1 MERMPFNQLILESL
15 GINDVEIKKIEYRKN
30 ESLLNIKMAYHPEIR
45 TDHILKLEKK
55 LKSHLSFVETFCIEC
70 GDSIANDMAS
80 TRDNFVRASDIKEV
94 QVCAN
99 SDTSDENIDS
109 VKTVQDTIATDEGNE
124 ARENWDNI
132 LLVIK
137 RKNPAVASILRR
149 SKINFGHN
157 RIHIIF
163 EDKGL
168 ENTFHN
174 YKTDEMI
181 HMICEQNL
189 KKTYEITTESLKNE
203 LEGLVEFERQ
213 QEEAAASIVAS
224 TTGGYSDEEI
234 KKSASQTATTA
245 PLTKQSTFKRDPE
258 KAVKSNAPEV
268 IYRNKIRRSISKIID
283 ITQEEE
289 TYAIE
294 GELVN
299 FESRELRGGKVL
311 LKLFLSDMSNAV
323 ACKQFLKPSEFET
336 LLPEL
341 KKGNWYIIEGVNR
354 YDQFDKESVL
364 LFSSINKGKEIVPR
378 VDLAKRKRAELH
390 LHTNMSEM
398 DGMTPVKKLIQ
409 TAIDWGHPAIAIT
422 DHGVLQAFPDA
433 AQVAGDKIKVLY
445 GVEGY
450 LINDEANM
458 IDHATDYRLNET
470 YVVFDIETTGFS
482 YHGDTIIEIGAVK
495 VVEGVVTEQ
504 FSQLINPNRPI
515 PPNIVELTGISE
527 AMVSEMPTLE
537 EVLPKFM
544 AFVDGA
550 PVVAHNA
557 TFDCSFIRHYCKLYN
572 IPFTSLIL
580 DTLTLSRLL
589 LTSIKKH
596 NLKAITKHLKIALND
611 HHRAVADAEAT
622 ARVFI
627 HFINMLSEREV
638 HNLIE
643 LNKYAMLNYDYSQ
656 LEMNHVIILAQTQA
670 GLRNLYEIVSHSN
683 LNTYYRKPRVP
694 KSLLRS
700 KREGLLIGSACE
712 AGEVF
717 KAMMNNL
724 PEDKVLEIA
733 NFYDYLEIQPIDNNA
748 FMLENGKI
756 KSVEELRNLNRR
768 VLKMGD
774 ALGKPVVATC
784 DVHFLNPEDEVFRRI
799 LMAGNGYS
807 DADNQAPLYF
817 RTTEEM
823 LEEFAYL
830 GERAEEV
837 VIDNPLKIADMCEW
851 VRPVPKGTFPPSIDG
866 ADEEFRTMC
875 MAKAER
881 IYGNPLPEIV
891 EKRIL
896 RELNSIIGNGY
907 AVMYIIAQ
915 KLVTKSLEDGFL
927 VGSRGSVGSSFAATM
942 SDITEVNPLPPHYIC
957 KNCKHSEFFTDGV
970 YGAGV
975 DMPDKDCPVCG
986 ERYFKDGFDIP
997 FETFLGFDGDKE
1009 PDIDLNFAGIY
1020 QANAHKYCE
1029 VLFGKGKTFK
1039 AGTIGTIADKTAYGY
1054 VKKYFEERE
1063 IDMHRYE
1070 IERLAQGL
1078 TGVKRTSGQ
1087 HPGGIMV
1094 VPADR
1099 DIHEF
1104 CPIQYPANDTSSDVI
1119 TTHFD
1124 YHSISGRL
1132 LKLDILGHDVPTI
1145 IKYLEQLTGVNV
1157 FDIPLGD
1164 PDTMKIFTSAET
1176 LKIKDP
1182 SYSLDIGSLGIPEF
1196 GTKFVRQ
1203 MLRDTNPETFSDLVR
1218 ISGLSHG
1225 TDVWVNNAQDLVRNN
1240 TVTIKEVIAT
1250 RDDIMNYLI
1259 QMKLEPLTS
1268 FKIMENVRKGKG
1280 LKEEE
1285 IKVMKENNVPDW
1297 YINSCQTIQYMF
1309 PKAHAV
1315 AYVMMSVR
1323 IAYFK
1328 VHYPLA
1334 FYATYFST
1342 KVDDFD
1348 ADLICKGVEVIRA
1361 KMKELDAL
1369 EKPTKKEQDLQGIL
1383 EIADEMYSRGFNFLK
1398 VDLLKSD
1405 ALQFKIVDGKIL
1417 PPFLALQGVGE
1428 SAALSIVKTREE
1440 QEEFMSIED
1449 FQRLTK
1455 VSKTV
1460 IETLKQHGCFEDM
1473 PEDNQLSL
1481 FSFA

>member
-1 MERMPFNQLILESL
+1 MNKTPFNQLIQEHLP
-15 GINDVEIKKIEYRKN
+15 NDDIEIKKIEYRREESVLSIRLRSNKYVAGHQLDGLKN
-30 ESLLNIKMAYHPEIR
+30 
-45 TDHILKLEKK
+45 ILKT
-55 LKSHLSFVETFCIEC
+55 HLAFVNDFEIEVETPSDHQPINT
-70 GDSIANDMAS
+70 SPSTPQANQGTGFM
-80 TRDNFVRASDIKEV
+80 
-94 QVCAN
+94 
-99 SDTSDENIDS
+99 
-109 VKTVQDTIATDEGNE
+109 
-124 ARENWDNI
+124 ENWDNI
-132 LLVIK
+132 LMVIR
-137 RKNPAVASILRR
+137 RKIPAVASILKR
-149 SKINFGHN
+149 SKIAFNHGK
-157 RIHIIF
+157 IHIIF
-163 EDKGL
+163 DDKGL
-168 ENTFHN
+168 ENTFYQ

-181 HMICEQNL
+181 QMICDRNL
-189 KKTYEITTESLKNE
+189 GKTFELQTESLKDE
-203 LEGLVEFERQ
+203 VDGYEDFDRMQDETIE
-213 QEEAAASIVAS
+213 SIVAMATNGFS
-224 TTGGYSDEEI
+224 EEAI
-234 KKSASQTATTA
+234 RQSAQKKEESVKS
-245 PLTKQSTFKRDPE
+245 
-258 KAVKSNAPEV
+258 VKSNAPEV
-268 IYRNKIRRSISKIID
+268 LYRNKIKRSTTKIID
-283 ITQEEE
+283 INQEEE

-294 GELVN
+294 GKLVN
-299 FESRELRGGKVL
+299 FEARELKGGKFL
-311 LKLFLSDMSNAV
+311 MKLYLSDLSNAV
-323 ACKQFLKPSEFET
+323 ACKQFLKKKEYED
-336 LLPEL
+336 LLPSL
-341 KKGNWYIIEGVNR
+341 KQGKWYIVEGINR

-364 LFSSINKGKEIVPR
+364 LITAINIGKEEIPR
-378 VDLAKRKRAELH
+378 VDLAEEKRVELH

-398 DGMTPVKKLIQ
+398 DGIAPVKKIIQ

-433 AQVAGDKIKVLY
+433 ASAAGDKIKVIY
-445 GVEGY
+445 GLEGY
-450 LINDEANM
+450 LIDDEVDL
-458 IDHATDYRLNET
+458 IVGATDYGLDET
-470 YVVFDIETTGFS
+470 FVVFDIETTGFS
-482 YHGDTIIEIGAVK
+482 YHKDTIIEIGAVK
-495 VVEGVVTEQ
+495 VEKGVVIER
-504 FSQLINPNRPI
+504 FSQLINPLRPI
-515 PPNIVELTGISE
+515 PPEISELTGISE
-527 AMVSEMPTLE
+527 DMVSDQPSLE
-537 EVLPKFM
+537 EVLPRFM
-544 AFVDGA
+544 AFIEGA

-557 TFDCSFIRHYCKLYN
+557 NFDCSFIRYYCEKLAL
-572 IPFTSLIL
+572 PFTSLIV
-580 DTLTLSRLL
+580 DTLALSRLL
-589 LTSIKKH
+589 LTDIKKH
-596 NLKAITKHLKIALND
+596 NLKAVTKYLKIVLND

-622 ARVFI
+622 ARVFVK
-627 HFINMLSEREV
+627 FTEMLNEREV
-638 HNLIE
+638 FTLKAINRYFVT
-643 LNKYAMLNYDYSQ
+643 NFDFTQ
-656 LEMNHVIILAQTQA
+656 LEMSHVILLAQTQP

-683 LNTYYRKPRVP
+683 LNTYYRKPRIP

-712 AGEVF
+712 AGELY
-717 KAMMNNL
+717 KAIMSNQT
-724 PEDKVLEIA
+724 PERVLEIA
-733 NFYDYLEIQPIDNNA
+733 DFYDYLEIQPADNNA
-748 FMLENGKI
+748 FMLESGKI
-756 KSVEELRNLNRR
+756 KHIDEIKTINRHI
-768 VLKMGD
+768 LHLGD
-774 ALGKPVVATC
+774 KLGKTVVATG
-784 DVHFLNPEDEVFRRI
+784 DVHFINPEDEVYRRI
-799 LMAGNGYS
+799 LMAGNGYN

-817 RTTEEM
+817 RTTNEM
-823 LEEFAYL
+823 LEAFDYL
-830 GERAEEV
+830 GDRAREV
-837 VIDNPLKIADMCEW
+837 VIDNPKKLADACEL
-851 VRPVPKGTFPPSIDG
+851 VRPVPKGTFPPVIEG
-866 ADEEFRTMC
+866 ADEEFREMC
-875 MAKAER
+875 MAKAKR
-881 IYGNPLPEIV
+881 IYGDDLPEIV
-891 EKRIL
+891 EKRLL

-927 VGSRGSVGSSFAATM
+927 VGSRGSVGSSLAATM

-957 KNCKHSEFFTDGV
+957 KNCKHSEFFTDGK

-975 DMPDKDCPVCG
+975 DMPDKICPECG
-986 ERYFKDGFDIP
+986 TKYFKDGYDIP

-1054 VKKYFEERE
+1054 VKKYFEERQ

-1104 CPIQYPANDTSSDVI
+1104 CPIQYPANDVTSDVI

-1145 IKYLEQLTGVNV
+1145 IKYLEELTGLNV
-1157 FDIPLGD
+1157 FDIPLD
-1164 PDTMKIFTSAET
+1164 DAATMKIFTSADP
-1176 LKIKDP
+1176 LGIKDA

-1203 MLRDTNPETFSDLVR
+1203 MLRDTNPQTFSDLVR

-1259 QMKLEPLTS
+1259 QMKLEPLTA

-1280 LKEEE
+1280 LKEDE

-1328 VHYPLA
+1328 VHQPLA
-1334 FYATYFST
+1334 FYATYFTT

-1348 ADLICKGVEVIRA
+1348 AELICKGNEVVRA
-1361 KMKELDAL
+1361 KMKEIDGI

-1383 EIADEMYSRGFNFLK
+1383 EIVDEMYSRGFGFKK
-1398 VDLLKSD
+1398 VSLMESD
-1405 ALQFKIVDGKIL
+1405 AESFKIVDGKIL
-1417 PPFLALQGVGE
+1417 PPFLALQGVGA
-1428 SAALSIVKTREE
+1428 SAAQSIAAIRDEHREFLSV
-1440 QEEFMSIED
+1440 ED

-1460 IETLKQHGCFEDM
+1460 IEAMKVHGCFDELPD
-1473 PEDNQLSL
+1473 DNQLTL

>member
-1 MERMPFNQLILESL
+1 MNKTPFNQLIQEHLP
-15 GINDVEIKKIEYRKN
+15 NDDIEIKKIEYRREESVLSIRLRSNKYVAGHQLDGLKN
-30 ESLLNIKMAYHPEIR
+30 
-45 TDHILKLEKK
+45 ILKT
-55 LKSHLSFVETFCIEC
+55 HLAFVNDFEIEVETPEDHQPINT
-70 GDSIANDMAS
+70 SPSTPQAN
-80 TRDNFVRASDIKEV
+80 
-94 QVCAN
+94 
-99 SDTSDENIDS
+99 
-109 VKTVQDTIATDEGNE
+109 QDTGFM
-124 ARENWDNI
+124 ENWDNI
-132 LLVIK
+132 LMVIR
-137 RKNPAVASILRR
+137 RKNPAVASILKR
-149 SKINFGHN
+149 SKIAFNHGK
-157 RIHIIF
+157 IHIIF
-163 EDKGL
+163 DDKGL
-168 ENTFHN
+168 ENTFYQ

-181 HMICEQNL
+181 QMICDRNL
-189 KKTYEITTESLKNE
+189 GKTFELQTESLKDE
-203 LEGLVEFERQ
+203 VDGYEDFDRMQDETIE
-213 QEEAAASIVAS
+213 SIVAMATNGFS
-224 TTGGYSDEEI
+224 EEAI
-234 KKSASQTATTA
+234 RQSAQKKEESVKS
-245 PLTKQSTFKRDPE
+245 
-258 KAVKSNAPEV
+258 VKSNAPEV
-268 IYRNKIRRSISKIID
+268 LYRNKIKRSTTKIID
-283 ITQEEE
+283 INQEEE

-294 GELVN
+294 GKLVN
-299 FESRELRGGKVL
+299 FEARELKGGKFL
-311 LKLFLSDMSNAV
+311 LKLYLSDLSNAV
-323 ACKQFLKPSEFET
+323 ACKQFLKKKEYED
-336 LLPEL
+336 LLPSL
-341 KKGNWYIIEGVNR
+341 KQGKWYIVEGINR

-364 LFSSINKGKEIVPR
+364 LITAINVGKEEIPR
-378 VDLAKRKRAELH
+378 VDLAEEKRVELH

-398 DGMTPVKKLIQ
+398 DGIAPVKKIIQ

-433 AQVAGDKIKVLY
+433 ASAAGDKIKVIY
-445 GVEGY
+445 GLEGY
-450 LINDEANM
+450 LIDDEVDL
-458 IDHATDYRLNET
+458 IVGATDYGLDET
-470 YVVFDIETTGFS
+470 FVVFDIETTGFS
-482 YHGDTIIEIGAVK
+482 YHKDTIIEIGAVK
-495 VVEGVVTEQ
+495 VEKGVVTER
-504 FSQLINPNRPI
+504 FSQLINPLRPI
-515 PPNIVELTGISE
+515 PPEISELTGISE
-527 AMVSEMPTLE
+527 DMVSDQPSLE
-537 EVLPKFM
+537 EVLPRFM
-544 AFVDGA
+544 AFIEGA

-557 TFDCSFIRHYCKLYN
+557 NFDCSFIRYYCEKLAL
-572 IPFTSLIL
+572 PFTSLIV
-580 DTLTLSRLL
+580 DTLALSRLL
-589 LTSIKKH
+589 LTDIKKH
-596 NLKAITKHLKIALND
+596 NLKAVTKYLKIVLND

-622 ARVFI
+622 ARVFVK
-627 HFINMLSEREV
+627 FTEMLNEREV
-638 HNLIE
+638 FTLKAINRYFVT
-643 LNKYAMLNYDYSQ
+643 NFDFTQ
-656 LEMNHVIILAQTQA
+656 LEMSHVILLAQTQP

-683 LNTYYRKPRVP
+683 LNTYYRKPRIP

-712 AGEVF
+712 AGELY
-717 KAMMNNL
+717 KAIMSNQT
-724 PEDKVLEIA
+724 PERVLEIA
-733 NFYDYLEIQPIDNNA
+733 DFYDYLEIQPADNNA
-748 FMLENGKI
+748 FMLESGKI
-756 KSVEELRNLNRR
+756 KHIDEIKTINRHI
-768 VLKMGD
+768 LHLGD
-774 ALGKPVVATC
+774 KLGKTVVATG
-784 DVHFLNPEDEVFRRI
+784 DVHFINPEDEVYRRI
-799 LMAGNGYS
+799 LMAGNGYN

-817 RTTEEM
+817 RTTNEM
-823 LEEFAYL
+823 LEAFDYL
-830 GERAEEV
+830 GDRAREV
-837 VIDNPLKIADMCEW
+837 VIDNPKKLADACEM
-851 VRPVPKGTFPPSIDG
+851 VRPVPKGTFPPVIEG
-866 ADEEFRTMC
+866 ADEEFREMC
-875 MAKAER
+875 MAKAKR
-881 IYGNPLPEIV
+881 IYGDDLPEIV
-891 EKRIL
+891 EKRLL

-927 VGSRGSVGSSFAATM
+927 VGSRGSVGSSLAATM

-957 KNCKHSEFFTDGV
+957 KNCKHSEFFTDGK

-975 DMPDKDCPVCG
+975 DMPDKICPECG
-986 ERYFKDGFDIP
+986 TKYFKDGYDIP

-1054 VKKYFEERE
+1054 VKKYFEERQ

-1104 CPIQYPANDTSSDVI
+1104 CPIQYPANDVTSDVI

-1145 IKYLEQLTGVNV
+1145 IKYLEELTGLNV
-1157 FDIPLGD
+1157 FDIPLD
-1164 PDTMKIFTSAET
+1164 DAATMKIFTSADP
-1176 LKIKDP
+1176 LGIKDA

-1203 MLRDTNPETFSDLVR
+1203 MLRDTNPQTFSDLVR

-1259 QMKLEPLTS
+1259 QMKLEPLTA

-1280 LKEEE
+1280 LKEDE

-1328 VHYPLA
+1328 VHQPLA
-1334 FYATYFST
+1334 FYATYFTT

-1348 ADLICKGVEVIRA
+1348 AELICKGNEVVRA
-1361 KMKELDAL
+1361 KMKEIDGI

-1383 EIADEMYSRGFNFLK
+1383 EIVDEMYSRGFGFKK
-1398 VDLLKSD
+1398 VSLMESD
-1405 ALQFKIVDGKIL
+1405 AESFKIVDGKIL
-1417 PPFLALQGVGE
+1417 PPFLALQGVGA
-1428 SAALSIVKTREE
+1428 SAAQSIAAIRDEHREFLSV
-1440 QEEFMSIED
+1440 ED

-1460 IETLKQHGCFEDM
+1460 IEAMKVHGCFDELPD
-1473 PEDNQLSL
+1473 DNQLTL

>member
-1 MERMPFNQLILESL
+1 MNKTPFNQLIQEHLP
-15 GINDVEIKKIEYRKN
+15 NDDIEIKKIEYRREESVLSIRLRSNKYVAGHQLDGLKN
-30 ESLLNIKMAYHPEIR
+30 
-45 TDHILKLEKK
+45 ILKT
-55 LKSHLSFVETFCIEC
+55 HLAFVNDFEIEVETPEDHQPINT
-70 GDSIANDMAS
+70 SPSTPQAN
-80 TRDNFVRASDIKEV
+80 
-94 QVCAN
+94 
-99 SDTSDENIDS
+99 
-109 VKTVQDTIATDEGNE
+109 QDTGFM
-124 ARENWDNI
+124 ENWDNI
-132 LLVIK
+132 LMVIR
-137 RKNPAVASILRR
+137 RKNPAVASILKR
-149 SKINFGHN
+149 SKIAFNHGK
-157 RIHIIF
+157 IHIIF
-163 EDKGL
+163 DDKGL
-168 ENTFHN
+168 ENTFYQ

-181 HMICEQNL
+181 QMICDRNL
-189 KKTYEITTESLKNE
+189 GKTFELQTESLKDE
-203 LEGLVEFERQ
+203 VDGYEDFDRMQDETIE
-213 QEEAAASIVAS
+213 SIVAMATNGFS
-224 TTGGYSDEEI
+224 EEAI
-234 KKSASQTATTA
+234 RQSAQKKEESVKS
-245 PLTKQSTFKRDPE
+245 
-258 KAVKSNAPEV
+258 VKSNAPEV
-268 IYRNKIRRSISKIID
+268 LYRNKIKRSTTKIID
-283 ITQEEE
+283 INQEEE

-294 GELVN
+294 GKLVN
-299 FESRELRGGKVL
+299 FEARELKGGKFL
-311 LKLFLSDMSNAV
+311 LKLYLSDLSNAV
-323 ACKQFLKPSEFET
+323 ACKQFLKKKEYED
-336 LLPEL
+336 LLPSL
-341 KKGNWYIIEGVNR
+341 KQGKWYIVEGINR

-364 LFSSINKGKEIVPR
+364 LITAINIGKEEIPR
-378 VDLAKRKRAELH
+378 VDLAEEKRVELH

-398 DGMTPVKKLIQ
+398 DGIAPVKKIIQ

-433 AQVAGDKIKVLY
+433 ASAAGDKIKVIY
-445 GVEGY
+445 GLEGY
-450 LINDEANM
+450 LIDDEVDL
-458 IDHATDYRLNET
+458 IVGATDYGLDET
-470 YVVFDIETTGFS
+470 FVVFDIETTGFS
-482 YHGDTIIEIGAVK
+482 YHKDTIIEIGAVK
-495 VVEGVVTEQ
+495 VEKGVVTER
-504 FSQLINPNRPI
+504 FSQLINPLRPI
-515 PPNIVELTGISE
+515 PPEISELTGISE
-527 AMVSEMPTLE
+527 DMVSDQPSLE
-537 EVLPKFM
+537 EVLPRFM
-544 AFVDGA
+544 AFIEGA

-557 TFDCSFIRHYCKLYN
+557 NFDCSFIRYYCEKLAL
-572 IPFTSLIL
+572 PFTSLIV
-580 DTLTLSRLL
+580 DTLALSRLL
-589 LTSIKKH
+589 LTDIKKH
-596 NLKAITKHLKIALND
+596 NLKAVTKYLKIVLND

-622 ARVFI
+622 ARVFVK
-627 HFINMLSEREV
+627 FTEMLNEREV
-638 HNLIE
+638 FTLKAINRYFVT
-643 LNKYAMLNYDYSQ
+643 NFDFTQ
-656 LEMNHVIILAQTQA
+656 LEMSHVILLAQTQP

-683 LNTYYRKPRVP
+683 LNTYYRKPRIP

-712 AGEVF
+712 AGELY
-717 KAMMNNL
+717 KAIMSNQT
-724 PEDKVLEIA
+724 PERVLEIA
-733 NFYDYLEIQPIDNNA
+733 DFYDYLEIQPADNNA
-748 FMLENGKI
+748 FMLESGKI
-756 KSVEELRNLNRR
+756 KHIDEIKTINRHI
-768 VLKMGD
+768 LHLGD
-774 ALGKPVVATC
+774 KLGKTVVATG
-784 DVHFLNPEDEVFRRI
+784 DVHFINPEDEVYRRI
-799 LMAGNGYS
+799 LMAGNGYN

-817 RTTEEM
+817 RTTNEM
-823 LEEFAYL
+823 LEAFDYL
-830 GERAEEV
+830 GDRAREV
-837 VIDNPLKIADMCEW
+837 VIDNPKKLADACEL
-851 VRPVPKGTFPPSIDG
+851 VRPVPKGTFPPVIEG
-866 ADEEFRTMC
+866 ADEEFREMC
-875 MAKAER
+875 MAKAKR
-881 IYGNPLPEIV
+881 IYGDDLPEIV
-891 EKRIL
+891 EKRLL

-927 VGSRGSVGSSFAATM
+927 VGSRGSVGSSLAATM

-957 KNCKHSEFFTDGV
+957 KNCKHSEFFTDGK

-975 DMPDKDCPVCG
+975 DMPDKICPECG
-986 ERYFKDGFDIP
+986 TKYFKDGYDIP

-1054 VKKYFEERE
+1054 VKKYFEERQ

-1104 CPIQYPANDTSSDVI
+1104 CPIQYPANDVTSDVI

-1145 IKYLEQLTGVNV
+1145 IKYLEELTGLNV
-1157 FDIPLGD
+1157 FDIPLD
-1164 PDTMKIFTSAET
+1164 DAATMKIFTSADP
-1176 LKIKDP
+1176 LGIKDA

-1203 MLRDTNPETFSDLVR
+1203 MLRDTNPQTFSDLVR

-1259 QMKLEPLTS
+1259 QMKLEPLTA

-1280 LKEEE
+1280 LKEDE

-1328 VHYPLA
+1328 VHQPLA
-1334 FYATYFST
+1334 FYATYFTT

-1348 ADLICKGVEVIRA
+1348 AELICKGNEVVRA
-1361 KMKELDAL
+1361 KMKEIDGI

-1383 EIADEMYSRGFNFLK
+1383 EIVDEMYSRGFGFKK
-1398 VDLLKSD
+1398 VSLMESD
-1405 ALQFKIVDGKIL
+1405 AESFKIVDGKIL
-1417 PPFLALQGVGE
+1417 PPFLALQGVGA
-1428 SAALSIVKTREE
+1428 SAAQSIAAIRDEHREFLSV
-1440 QEEFMSIED
+1440 ED

-1460 IETLKQHGCFEDM
+1460 IEAMKVHGCFDELPD
-1473 PEDNQLSL
+1473 DNQLTL

>member
-1 MERMPFNQLILESL
+1 MEKVPFNQLVLDILKTD
-15 GINDVEIKKIEYRKN
+15 DVEIKKIEYSRERDVLSILLKSNRIIPHQHIDLLKN
-30 ESLLNIKMAYHPEIR
+30 N
-45 TDHILKLEKK
+45 
-55 LKSHLSFVETFCIEC
+55 LKSHLSFISEFEINLDTQGAINALENAN
-70 GDSIANDMAS
+70 GEDQPAHSEMNDSTQDSIEVEPNTTNKVAAEPVVAVPLNLEANW
-80 TRDNFVRASDIKEV
+80 E
-94 QVCAN
+94 
-99 SDTSDENIDS
+99 
-109 VKTVQDTIATDEGNE
+109 
-124 ARENWDNI
+124 NI
-132 LLVIK
+132 LLVVR

-149 SKINFGHN
+149 SKISFDNG

-168 ENTFHN
+168 ENTFFQ
-174 YKTDEMI
+174 YKTDDLI
-181 HMICEQNL
+181 HTICERNL
-189 KKTYEITTESLKNE
+189 NRTFDITTEALKDE
-203 LEGLVEFERQ
+203 VEGY
-213 QEEAAASIVAS
+213 EAFDRLQDETIESIVAS
-224 TTGGYSDEEI
+224 
-234 KKSASQTATTA
+234 ATNGFNEDA
-245 PLTKQSTFKRDPE
+245 YKQSQMSKQNEDNSRAT
-258 KAVKSNAPEV
+258 KSNSPDV
-268 IYRNKIRRSISKIID
+268 LFRNKIKRATTKIID
-283 ITQEEE
+283 IHQEEE

-294 GELVN
+294 GKLVN
-299 FESRELRGGKVL
+299 FDSRELKGGKFL
-311 LKLFLSDMSNAV
+311 LKLYLSDMSNAI
-323 ACKQFLKPSEFET
+323 ACKQFLKKKEFEE
-336 LLPEL
+336 LLPSL
-341 KKGNWYIIEGVNR
+341 KQGKWYIVEGINR
-354 YDQFDKESVL
+354 FDQFDKEQVL
-364 LFSSINKGKEIVPR
+364 LFSSINVGKVEIPR
-378 VDLAKRKRAELH
+378 TDDAEEKRVELH

-398 DGMTPVKKLIQ
+398 DGMTPVKKMIQ

-433 AQVAGDKIKVLY
+433 AAAAGDKIKVLY
-445 GVEGY
+445 GLEGY
-450 LINDEANM
+450 LIDDEVDL
-458 IDHATDYRLNET
+458 IEHATAYSLDDT

-482 YHGDTIIEIGAVK
+482 YNMDTIIEIGAVK
-495 VVEGVVTEQ
+495 VVKGIVTEQ
-504 FSQLINPNRPI
+504 FSQLINPKRPI
-515 PPNIVELTGISE
+515 PQLITELTHITE
-527 AMVSEMPTLE
+527 EMVENQPTLE

-544 AFVDGA
+544 AFVDGV

-557 TFDCSFIRHYCKLYN
+557 SFDCSFIRYYCEQLK
-572 IPFTSLIL
+572 IPFESLII
-580 DTLTLSRLL
+580 DTLALSRLL

-596 NLKAITKHLKIALND
+596 NLKAITKHLKIVLND

-627 HFINMLSEREV
+627 HFLSMLKDKEV
-638 HNLIE
+638 MTLKEVNR
-643 LNKYAMLNYDYSQ
+643 YAIANYDYTQ
-656 LEMNHVIILAQTQA
+656 LETFHVILLTQTQA

-683 LNTYYRKPRVP
+683 LNTFYRKPRIP

-700 KREGLLIGSACE
+700 KRDGLLIGSACE
-712 AGEVF
+712 AGELY
-717 KAMMNNL
+717 KAIMSNKPKN
-724 PEDKVLEIA
+724 KVMEVA
-733 NFYDYLEIQPIDNNA
+733 EFYDYLEIQPVDNNA
-748 FMLENGKI
+748 FMLENGRI
-756 KSVEELRNLNRR
+756 KNIEEIRNINKSILE
-768 VLKMGD
+768 LGD
-774 ALGKPVVATC
+774 KLGKIVVATA
-784 DVHFLNPEDEVFRRI
+784 DVHFLDPEDEVYRRI
-799 LMAGNGYS
+799 LMAGNGFS

-823 LEEFAYL
+823 LKEFKYL
-830 GERAEEV
+830 GARAKEV
-837 VIDNPLKIADMCEW
+837 VIDNPRKIADMCEF
-851 VRPVPKGTFPPSIDG
+851 VRPVPKGTFPPVIDG
-866 ADEEFRTMC
+866 ADEEFRAMC

-881 IYGNPLPEIV
+881 IYGTPLPEIV

-915 KLVTKSLEDGFL
+915 KLVKKSLDDGFL

-957 KNCKHSEFFTDGV
+957 KNCKHSEFVLDGK

-975 DMPDKDCPVCG
+975 DMPDKICPECG
-986 ERYFKDGFDIP
+986 DKYFKDGFDIP

-1054 VKKYFEERE
+1054 VRKYFEERE
-1063 IDMHRYE
+1063 IEMHRYE
-1070 IERLAQGL
+1070 IERLSQGL

-1104 CPIQYPANDTSSDVI
+1104 CPIQYPANDVTSDVI

-1157 FDIPLGD
+1157 FDIPLD
-1164 PDTMKIFTSAET
+1164 DQATMKIFTSADP
-1176 LKIKDP
+1176 LGIKDS

-1240 TVTIKEVIAT
+1240 VVTIKEVIAT

-1280 LKEEE
+1280 LKEDE
-1285 IKVMKENNVPDW
+1285 ITVMKQNNVPDW

-1328 VHYPLA
+1328 VHQPLA

-1348 ADLICKGVEVIRA
+1348 AELICKGSEAVRA
-1361 KMKELDAL
+1361 KMKEIDGL
-1369 EKPTKKEQDLQGIL
+1369 EKPSKKELDLQGIL
-1383 EIADEMYSRGFNFLK
+1383 EIADEMYARGFGFMK
-1398 VDLLKSD
+1398 VNLLQSD
-1405 ALQFKIVDGKIL
+1405 AEQFKIVNGKIL
-1417 PPFLALQGVGE
+1417 PPFLALQGVGAT
-1428 SAALSIVKTREE
+1428 AAISITQIRDEH
-1440 QEEFMSIED
+1440 QEFLSIED

-1460 IETLKQHGCFEDM
+1460 IEAMKVHGCFDDM

>member
-1 MERMPFNQLILESL
+1 MNKTPFNQLIQEHLP
-15 GINDVEIKKIEYRKN
+15 NDDIEIKKIEYRREESVLSIRLRSNKYVAGHQLDGLKN
-30 ESLLNIKMAYHPEIR
+30 
-45 TDHILKLEKK
+45 ILKT
-55 LKSHLSFVETFCIEC
+55 HLAFVNDFEIEVETP
-70 GDSIANDMAS
+70 
-80 TRDNFVRASDIKEV
+80 SDIKV
-94 QVCAN
+94 NPIKKPDDHQPINTSPSTPQAN
-99 SDTSDENIDS
+99 
-109 VKTVQDTIATDEGNE
+109 QDTGFM
-124 ARENWDNI
+124 ENWDNI
-132 LLVIK
+132 LMVIR
-137 RKNPAVASILRR
+137 RKNPAVASILKR
-149 SKINFGHN
+149 SKIAFNHGK
-157 RIHIIF
+157 IHIIF
-163 EDKGL
+163 DDKGL
-168 ENTFHN
+168 ENTFYQ

-181 HMICEQNL
+181 QMICDRNL
-189 KKTYEITTESLKNE
+189 GKTFELQTESLKDE
-203 LEGLVEFERQ
+203 VDGYEDFDRMQDETIE
-213 QEEAAASIVAS
+213 SIVAMATNGFS
-224 TTGGYSDEEI
+224 EEAI
-234 KKSASQTATTA
+234 RQSAQKKEESVKS
-245 PLTKQSTFKRDPE
+245 
-258 KAVKSNAPEV
+258 VKSNAPEV
-268 IYRNKIRRSISKIID
+268 LYRNKIKRSTTKIID
-283 ITQEEE
+283 INQEEE

-294 GELVN
+294 GKLVN
-299 FESRELRGGKVL
+299 FEARELKGGKFL
-311 LKLFLSDMSNAV
+311 MKLYLSDLSNAV
-323 ACKQFLKPSEFET
+323 ACKQFLKKKEYED
-336 LLPEL
+336 LLPSL
-341 KKGNWYIIEGVNR
+341 KQGKWYIVEGINR

-364 LFSSINKGKEIVPR
+364 LITAINIGKEEIPR
-378 VDLAKRKRAELH
+378 VDLAEEKRVELH

-398 DGMTPVKKLIQ
+398 DGIAPVKKIIQ

-433 AQVAGDKIKVLY
+433 ASAAGDKIKVIY
-445 GVEGY
+445 GLEGY
-450 LINDEANM
+450 LIDDEVDL
-458 IDHATDYRLNET
+458 IVGATDYGLDET
-470 YVVFDIETTGFS
+470 FVVFDIETTGFS
-482 YHGDTIIEIGAVK
+482 YHKDTIIEIGAVK
-495 VVEGVVTEQ
+495 VEKGVVTER
-504 FSQLINPNRPI
+504 FSQLINPLRPI
-515 PPNIVELTGISE
+515 PPEISELTGISE
-527 AMVSEMPTLE
+527 DMVSDQPSLE
-537 EVLPKFM
+537 EVLPRFM
-544 AFVDGA
+544 AFIEGA

-557 TFDCSFIRHYCKLYN
+557 NFDCSFIRYYCEKLAL
-572 IPFTSLIL
+572 PFTSLIV
-580 DTLTLSRLL
+580 DTLALSRLL
-589 LTSIKKH
+589 LTDIKKH
-596 NLKAITKHLKIALND
+596 NLKAVTKYLKIVLND

-622 ARVFI
+622 ARVFVK
-627 HFINMLSEREV
+627 FTEMLNEREV
-638 HNLIE
+638 FTLKAINRYFVT
-643 LNKYAMLNYDYSQ
+643 NFDFTQ
-656 LEMNHVIILAQTQA
+656 LEMSHVILLAQTQP

-683 LNTYYRKPRVP
+683 LNTYYRKPRIP

-712 AGEVF
+712 AGELY
-717 KAMMNNL
+717 KAIMSNQT
-724 PEDKVLEIA
+724 PERVLEIA
-733 NFYDYLEIQPIDNNA
+733 DFYDYLEIQPADNNA
-748 FMLENGKI
+748 FMLESGKI
-756 KSVEELRNLNRR
+756 KHIDEIKTINRHI
-768 VLKMGD
+768 LHLGD
-774 ALGKPVVATC
+774 KLGKTVVATG
-784 DVHFLNPEDEVFRRI
+784 DVHFINPEDEVYRRI
-799 LMAGNGYS
+799 LMAGNGYN

-817 RTTEEM
+817 RTTNEM
-823 LEEFAYL
+823 LEAFDYL
-830 GERAEEV
+830 GDRAREV
-837 VIDNPLKIADMCEW
+837 VIDNPKKLADACEM
-851 VRPVPKGTFPPSIDG
+851 VRPVPKGTFPPVIEG
-866 ADEEFRTMC
+866 ADEEFREMC
-875 MAKAER
+875 MAKAKR
-881 IYGNPLPEIV
+881 IYGDDLPEIV
-891 EKRIL
+891 EKRLL

-927 VGSRGSVGSSFAATM
+927 VGSRGSVGSSLAATM

-957 KNCKHSEFFTDGV
+957 KNCKHSEFFTDGK

-975 DMPDKDCPVCG
+975 DMPDKICPECG
-986 ERYFKDGFDIP
+986 TKYFKDGYDIP

-1054 VKKYFEERE
+1054 VKKYFEERQ

-1104 CPIQYPANDTSSDVI
+1104 CPIQYPANDVTSDVI

-1145 IKYLEQLTGVNV
+1145 IKYLEELTGLNV
-1157 FDIPLGD
+1157 FDIPLD
-1164 PDTMKIFTSAET
+1164 DAATMKIFTSADP
-1176 LKIKDP
+1176 LGIKDA

-1203 MLRDTNPETFSDLVR
+1203 MLRDTNPQTFSDLVR

-1259 QMKLEPLTS
+1259 QMKLEPLTA

-1280 LKEEE
+1280 LKEDE

-1328 VHYPLA
+1328 VHQPLA
-1334 FYATYFST
+1334 FYATYFTT

-1348 ADLICKGVEVIRA
+1348 AELICKGNEVVRA
-1361 KMKELDAL
+1361 KMKEIDGI

-1383 EIADEMYSRGFNFLK
+1383 EIVDEMYSRGFGFKK
-1398 VDLLKSD
+1398 VSLMESD
-1405 ALQFKIVDGKIL
+1405 AESFKIVDGKIL
-1417 PPFLALQGVGE
+1417 PPFLALQGVGA
-1428 SAALSIVKTREE
+1428 SAAQSIAAIRDEHREFLSV
-1440 QEEFMSIED
+1440 ED

-1460 IETLKQHGCFEDM
+1460 IEAMKVHGCFDELPD
-1473 PEDNQLSL
+1473 DNQLTL

>member
-1 MERMPFNQLILESL
+1 MNKTPFNQLIQEHLP
-15 GINDVEIKKIEYRKN
+15 NDDIEIMKIEYRREESVLSIRLRSNKYVAGHQLDGLKN
-30 ESLLNIKMAYHPEIR
+30 
-45 TDHILKLEKK
+45 ILKT
-55 LKSHLSFVETFCIEC
+55 HLAFVNDFEIEVETP
-70 GDSIANDMAS
+70 
-80 TRDNFVRASDIKEV
+80 SDIKV
-94 QVCAN
+94 NPIKTPDDHQPINTSPSTPQAN
-99 SDTSDENIDS
+99 
-109 VKTVQDTIATDEGNE
+109 QDTGFM
-124 ARENWDNI
+124 ENWDNI
-132 LLVIK
+132 LMVIR
-137 RKNPAVASILRR
+137 RKNPAVASILKR
-149 SKINFGHN
+149 SKIAFNHGK
-157 RIHIIF
+157 IHIIF
-163 EDKGL
+163 DDKGL
-168 ENTFHN
+168 ENTFYQ

-181 HMICEQNL
+181 QMICDRNL
-189 KKTYEITTESLKNE
+189 GKTFELQTESLKDE
-203 LEGLVEFERQ
+203 VDGYEDFDRMQDETIE
-213 QEEAAASIVAS
+213 SIVAMATNGFS
-224 TTGGYSDEEI
+224 EEAI
-234 KKSASQTATTA
+234 RQSAQKKEESVKS
-245 PLTKQSTFKRDPE
+245 
-258 KAVKSNAPEV
+258 VKSNAPEV
-268 IYRNKIRRSISKIID
+268 LYRNKIKRSTTKIID
-283 ITQEEE
+283 INQEEE

-294 GELVN
+294 GKLVN
-299 FESRELRGGKVL
+299 FEARELKGGKFL
-311 LKLFLSDMSNAV
+311 MKLYLSDLSNAV
-323 ACKQFLKPSEFET
+323 ACKQFLKKKEYED
-336 LLPEL
+336 LLPSL
-341 KKGNWYIIEGVNR
+341 KQGKWYIVEGINR

-364 LFSSINKGKEIVPR
+364 LITAINIGKEEIPR
-378 VDLAKRKRAELH
+378 VDLAEEKRVELH

-398 DGMTPVKKLIQ
+398 DGIAPVKKIIQ

-433 AQVAGDKIKVLY
+433 ASAAGDKIKVIY
-445 GVEGY
+445 GLEGY
-450 LINDEANM
+450 LIDDEVDL
-458 IDHATDYRLNET
+458 IVGATDYGLDET
-470 YVVFDIETTGFS
+470 FVVFDIETTGFS
-482 YHGDTIIEIGAVK
+482 YHKDTIIEIGAVK
-495 VVEGVVTEQ
+495 VEKGVVIER
-504 FSQLINPNRPI
+504 FSQLINPLRPI
-515 PPNIVELTGISE
+515 PPEISELTGISE
-527 AMVSEMPTLE
+527 DMVSDQPSLE
-537 EVLPKFM
+537 EVLPRFM
-544 AFVDGA
+544 AFIEGA

-557 TFDCSFIRHYCKLYN
+557 NFDCSFIRYYCEKLAL
-572 IPFTSLIL
+572 PFTSLIV
-580 DTLTLSRLL
+580 DTLALSRLL
-589 LTSIKKH
+589 LTDIKKH
-596 NLKAITKHLKIALND
+596 NLKAVTKYLKIVLND

-622 ARVFI
+622 ARVFVK
-627 HFINMLSEREV
+627 FTEMLNEREV
-638 HNLIE
+638 FTLKAINRYFVT
-643 LNKYAMLNYDYSQ
+643 NFDFTQ
-656 LEMNHVIILAQTQA
+656 LEMSHVILLAQTQP

-683 LNTYYRKPRVP
+683 LNTYYRKPRIP

-712 AGEVF
+712 AGELY
-717 KAMMNNL
+717 KAIMSNQT
-724 PEDKVLEIA
+724 PERVLEIA
-733 NFYDYLEIQPIDNNA
+733 DFYDYLEIQPADNNA
-748 FMLENGKI
+748 FMLESGKI
-756 KSVEELRNLNRR
+756 KHIDEIKTINRHI
-768 VLKMGD
+768 LHLGD
-774 ALGKPVVATC
+774 KLGKTVVATG
-784 DVHFLNPEDEVFRRI
+784 DVHFINPEDEVYRRI
-799 LMAGNGYS
+799 LMAGNGYN

-817 RTTEEM
+817 RTTNEM
-823 LEEFAYL
+823 LEAFDYL
-830 GERAEEV
+830 GDRAREV
-837 VIDNPLKIADMCEW
+837 VIDNPKKLADACEL
-851 VRPVPKGTFPPSIDG
+851 VRPVPKGTFPPVIEG
-866 ADEEFRTMC
+866 ADEEFREMC
-875 MAKAER
+875 MAKAKR
-881 IYGNPLPEIV
+881 IYGDDLPEIV
-891 EKRIL
+891 EKRLL

-927 VGSRGSVGSSFAATM
+927 VGSRGSVGSSLAATM

-957 KNCKHSEFFTDGV
+957 KNCKHSEFFTDGK

-975 DMPDKDCPVCG
+975 DMPDKICPECG
-986 ERYFKDGFDIP
+986 TKYFKDGYDIP

-1054 VKKYFEERE
+1054 VKKYFEERQ

-1104 CPIQYPANDTSSDVI
+1104 CPIQYPANDVTSDVI

-1145 IKYLEQLTGVNV
+1145 IKYLEELTGLNV
-1157 FDIPLGD
+1157 FDIPLD
-1164 PDTMKIFTSAET
+1164 DAATMKIFTSADP
-1176 LKIKDP
+1176 LGIKDA

-1203 MLRDTNPETFSDLVR
+1203 MLRDTNPQTFSDLVR

-1259 QMKLEPLTS
+1259 QMKLEPLTA

-1280 LKEEE
+1280 LKEDE

-1328 VHYPLA
+1328 VHQPLA
-1334 FYATYFST
+1334 FYATYFTT

-1348 ADLICKGVEVIRA
+1348 AELICKGNEVVRA
-1361 KMKELDAL
+1361 KMKEIDGI

-1383 EIADEMYSRGFNFLK
+1383 EIVDEMYSRGFGFKK
-1398 VDLLKSD
+1398 VSLMESD
-1405 ALQFKIVDGKIL
+1405 AESFKIVDGKIL
-1417 PPFLALQGVGE
+1417 PPFLALQGVGA
-1428 SAALSIVKTREE
+1428 SAAQSIAAIRDEHREFLSV
-1440 QEEFMSIED
+1440 ED

-1460 IETLKQHGCFEDM
+1460 IEAMKVHGCFDELPD
-1473 PEDNQLSL
+1473 DNQLTL

>member
-1 MERMPFNQLILESL
+1 MNKTPFNQLIQEHLP
-15 GINDVEIKKIEYRKN
+15 NDDIEIKKIEYRREESVLSIRLRSNKYVAGHQLDGLKN
-30 ESLLNIKMAYHPEIR
+30 
-45 TDHILKLEKK
+45 ILKT
-55 LKSHLSFVETFCIEC
+55 HLAFVNDFEIEVETP
-70 GDSIANDMAS
+70 
-80 TRDNFVRASDIKEV
+80 SDIKV
-94 QVCAN
+94 N
-99 SDTSDENIDS
+99 P
-109 VKTVQDTIATDEGNE
+109 VKTPDDHQPINTSPSTPQANQDTGFM
-124 ARENWDNI
+124 ENWDNI
-132 LLVIK
+132 LMVIR
-137 RKNPAVASILRR
+137 RKNPAVASILKR
-149 SKINFGHN
+149 SKIAFNHGK
-157 RIHIIF
+157 IHIIF
-163 EDKGL
+163 DDKGL
-168 ENTFHN
+168 ENTFYQ

-181 HMICEQNL
+181 QMICDRNL
-189 KKTYEITTESLKNE
+189 GKTFELQTESLKDE
-203 LEGLVEFERQ
+203 VDGYEDFDRMQDETIE
-213 QEEAAASIVAS
+213 SIVAMATNGFS
-224 TTGGYSDEEI
+224 EEAI
-234 KKSASQTATTA
+234 RQSAQKKEESVKS
-245 PLTKQSTFKRDPE
+245 
-258 KAVKSNAPEV
+258 VKSNAPEV
-268 IYRNKIRRSISKIID
+268 LYRNKIKRSTTKIID
-283 ITQEEE
+283 INQEEE

-294 GELVN
+294 GKLVN
-299 FESRELRGGKVL
+299 FEARELKGGKFL
-311 LKLFLSDMSNAV
+311 MKLYLSDLSNAV
-323 ACKQFLKPSEFET
+323 ACKQFLKKKEYED
-336 LLPEL
+336 LLPSL
-341 KKGNWYIIEGVNR
+341 KQGKWYIVEGINR

-364 LFSSINKGKEIVPR
+364 LITAINIGKEEIPR
-378 VDLAKRKRAELH
+378 VDLSEEKRVELH

-398 DGMTPVKKLIQ
+398 DGIAPVKKIIQ

-433 AQVAGDKIKVLY
+433 ASAAGDKIKVIY
-445 GVEGY
+445 GLEGY
-450 LINDEANM
+450 LIDDEVDL
-458 IDHATDYRLNET
+458 IVGATDYGLDET
-470 YVVFDIETTGFS
+470 FVVFDIETTGFS
-482 YHGDTIIEIGAVK
+482 YHKDTIIEIGAVK
-495 VVEGVVTEQ
+495 VEKGVVTER
-504 FSQLINPNRPI
+504 FSQLINPLRPI
-515 PPNIVELTGISE
+515 PPEISELTGISE
-527 AMVSEMPTLE
+527 DMVSDQPSLE
-537 EVLPKFM
+537 EVLPRFM
-544 AFVDGA
+544 AFIEGA

-557 TFDCSFIRHYCKLYN
+557 NFDCSFIRYYCEKLAL
-572 IPFTSLIL
+572 PFTSLIV
-580 DTLTLSRLL
+580 DTLALSRLL
-589 LTSIKKH
+589 LTDIKKH
-596 NLKAITKHLKIALND
+596 NLKAVTKYLKIVLND

-622 ARVFI
+622 ARVFVK
-627 HFINMLSEREV
+627 FTEMLNEREV
-638 HNLIE
+638 FTLKAINRYFVT
-643 LNKYAMLNYDYSQ
+643 NFDFTQ
-656 LEMNHVIILAQTQA
+656 LEMSHVILLAQTQP

-683 LNTYYRKPRVP
+683 LNTYYRKPRIP

-712 AGEVF
+712 AGELY
-717 KAMMNNL
+717 KAIMSNQT
-724 PEDKVLEIA
+724 PERVLEIA
-733 NFYDYLEIQPIDNNA
+733 DFYDYLEIQPADNNA
-748 FMLENGKI
+748 FMLESGKI
-756 KSVEELRNLNRR
+756 KHIDEIKTINRHI
-768 VLKMGD
+768 LHLGD
-774 ALGKPVVATC
+774 KLGKTVVATG
-784 DVHFLNPEDEVFRRI
+784 DVHFINPEDEVYRRI
-799 LMAGNGYS
+799 LMAGNGYN

-817 RTTEEM
+817 RTTNEM
-823 LEEFAYL
+823 LEAFDYL
-830 GERAEEV
+830 GDRAREV
-837 VIDNPLKIADMCEW
+837 VIDNPKKLADACEL
-851 VRPVPKGTFPPSIDG
+851 VRPVPKGTFPPVIEG
-866 ADEEFRTMC
+866 ADEEFREMC
-875 MAKAER
+875 MAKAKR
-881 IYGNPLPEIV
+881 IYGDDLPEIV
-891 EKRIL
+891 EKRLL

-927 VGSRGSVGSSFAATM
+927 VGSRGSVGSSLAATM

-957 KNCKHSEFFTDGV
+957 KNCKHSEFFTDGK

-975 DMPDKDCPVCG
+975 DMPDKICPECG
-986 ERYFKDGFDIP
+986 TKYFKDGYDIP

-1054 VKKYFEERE
+1054 VKKYFEERQ

-1104 CPIQYPANDTSSDVI
+1104 CPIQYPANDVTSDVI

-1145 IKYLEQLTGVNV
+1145 IKYLEELTGLNV
-1157 FDIPLGD
+1157 FDIPLD
-1164 PDTMKIFTSAET
+1164 DAATMKIFTSADP
-1176 LKIKDP
+1176 LGIKDA

-1203 MLRDTNPETFSDLVR
+1203 MLRDTNPQTFSDLVR

-1259 QMKLEPLTS
+1259 QMKLEPLTA

-1280 LKEEE
+1280 LKEDE

-1328 VHYPLA
+1328 VHQPLA
-1334 FYATYFST
+1334 FYATYFTT

-1348 ADLICKGVEVIRA
+1348 AELICKGNEVVRA
-1361 KMKELDAL
+1361 KMKEIDGI

-1383 EIADEMYSRGFNFLK
+1383 EIVDEMYSRGFGFKK
-1398 VDLLKSD
+1398 VSLMESD
-1405 ALQFKIVDGKIL
+1405 AESFKIVDGKIL
-1417 PPFLALQGVGE
+1417 PPFLALQGVGA
-1428 SAALSIVKTREE
+1428 SAAQSIAAIRDEHREFLSV
-1440 QEEFMSIED
+1440 ED

-1460 IETLKQHGCFEDM
+1460 IEAMKVHGCFDELPD
-1473 PEDNQLSL
+1473 DNQLTL

>member
-1 MERMPFNQLILESL
+1 MNKTPFNQLIQEHLP
-15 GINDVEIKKIEYRKN
+15 NDDIEIKKIEYRREESVLSIRLRSNKYVAGHQLDGLKN
-30 ESLLNIKMAYHPEIR
+30 
-45 TDHILKLEKK
+45 ILKT
-55 LKSHLSFVETFCIEC
+55 HLAFVNDFEIEVETPSDHQPINT
-70 GDSIANDMAS
+70 SPSTPQAN
-80 TRDNFVRASDIKEV
+80 
-94 QVCAN
+94 
-99 SDTSDENIDS
+99 
-109 VKTVQDTIATDEGNE
+109 QDTGFM
-124 ARENWDNI
+124 ENWDNI
-132 LLVIK
+132 LMVIR
-137 RKNPAVASILRR
+137 RKNPAVASILKR
-149 SKINFGHN
+149 SKIAFNHGK
-157 RIHIIF
+157 IHIIF
-163 EDKGL
+163 DDKGL
-168 ENTFHN
+168 ENTFYQ

-181 HMICEQNL
+181 QMICDRNL
-189 KKTYEITTESLKNE
+189 GKTFELQTESLKDE
-203 LEGLVEFERQ
+203 VDGYEDFDRMQDETIE
-213 QEEAAASIVAS
+213 SIVAMATNGFS
-224 TTGGYSDEEI
+224 EEAI
-234 KKSASQTATTA
+234 RQSAQKKEESVKS
-245 PLTKQSTFKRDPE
+245 
-258 KAVKSNAPEV
+258 VKSNAPEV
-268 IYRNKIRRSISKIID
+268 LYRNKIKRSTTKIID
-283 ITQEEE
+283 INQEEE

-294 GELVN
+294 GKLVN
-299 FESRELRGGKVL
+299 FEARELKGGKFL
-311 LKLFLSDMSNAV
+311 MKLYLSDLSNAV
-323 ACKQFLKPSEFET
+323 ACKQFLKKKEYED
-336 LLPEL
+336 LLPSL
-341 KKGNWYIIEGVNR
+341 KQGKWYIVEGINR

-364 LFSSINKGKEIVPR
+364 LITAINIGKEEIPR
-378 VDLAKRKRAELH
+378 VDLAEEKRVELH

-398 DGMTPVKKLIQ
+398 DGIAPVKKIIQ

-433 AQVAGDKIKVLY
+433 ASAAGDKIKVIY
-445 GVEGY
+445 GLEGY
-450 LINDEANM
+450 LIDDEVDL
-458 IDHATDYRLNET
+458 IVGATDYGLDET
-470 YVVFDIETTGFS
+470 FVVFDIETTGFS
-482 YHGDTIIEIGAVK
+482 YHKDTIIEIGAVK
-495 VVEGVVTEQ
+495 VEKGVVTER
-504 FSQLINPNRPI
+504 FSQLINPLRPI
-515 PPNIVELTGISE
+515 PPEISELTGISE
-527 AMVSEMPTLE
+527 DMVSDQPSLE
-537 EVLPKFM
+537 EVLPRFM
-544 AFVDGA
+544 AFIEGA

-557 TFDCSFIRHYCKLYN
+557 NFDCSFIRYYCEKLAL
-572 IPFTSLIL
+572 PFTSLIV
-580 DTLTLSRLL
+580 DTLALSRLL
-589 LTSIKKH
+589 LTDIKKH
-596 NLKAITKHLKIALND
+596 NLKAVTKYLKIVLND

-622 ARVFI
+622 SRVFVK
-627 HFINMLSEREV
+627 FTEMLNEREV
-638 HNLIE
+638 FTLKAINRYFVT
-643 LNKYAMLNYDYSQ
+643 NFDFTQ
-656 LEMNHVIILAQTQA
+656 LEMSHVILLAQTQP

-683 LNTYYRKPRVP
+683 LNTYYRKPRIP

-712 AGEVF
+712 AGELY
-717 KAMMNNL
+717 KAIMSNQT
-724 PEDKVLEIA
+724 PERVLEIA
-733 NFYDYLEIQPIDNNA
+733 DFYDYLEIQPADNNA
-748 FMLENGKI
+748 FMLESGKI
-756 KSVEELRNLNRR
+756 KHIDEIKTINRHI
-768 VLKMGD
+768 LHLGD
-774 ALGKPVVATC
+774 KLGKTVVATG
-784 DVHFLNPEDEVFRRI
+784 DVHFINPEDEVYRRI
-799 LMAGNGYS
+799 LMAGNGYN

-817 RTTEEM
+817 RTTNEM
-823 LEEFAYL
+823 LEAFDYL
-830 GERAEEV
+830 GDRAREV
-837 VIDNPLKIADMCEW
+837 VIDNPKKLADACEL
-851 VRPVPKGTFPPSIDG
+851 VRPVPKGTFPPVIEG
-866 ADEEFRTMC
+866 ADEEFREMC
-875 MAKAER
+875 MAKAKR
-881 IYGNPLPEIV
+881 IYGDDLPEIV
-891 EKRIL
+891 EKRLL

-927 VGSRGSVGSSFAATM
+927 VGSRGSVGSSLAATM

-957 KNCKHSEFFTDGV
+957 KNCKHSEFFTDGK

-975 DMPDKDCPVCG
+975 DMPDKICPECG
-986 ERYFKDGFDIP
+986 TKYFKDGYDIP

-1054 VKKYFEERE
+1054 VKKYFEERQ

-1104 CPIQYPANDTSSDVI
+1104 CPIQYPANDVTSDVI

-1145 IKYLEQLTGVNV
+1145 IKYLEELTGLNV
-1157 FDIPLGD
+1157 FDIPLD
-1164 PDTMKIFTSAET
+1164 DAATMKIFTSADP
-1176 LKIKDP
+1176 LGIKDA

-1203 MLRDTNPETFSDLVR
+1203 MLRDTNPQTFSDLVR

-1259 QMKLEPLTS
+1259 QMKLEPLTA

-1280 LKEEE
+1280 LKEDE

-1328 VHYPLA
+1328 VHQPLA
-1334 FYATYFST
+1334 FYATYFTT

-1348 ADLICKGVEVIRA
+1348 AELIYKGNEVVRA
-1361 KMKELDAL
+1361 KMKEIDGI

-1383 EIADEMYSRGFNFLK
+1383 EIVDEMYSRGFGFKK
-1398 VDLLKSD
+1398 VSLMESD
-1405 ALQFKIVDGKIL
+1405 AESFKIVDGKIL
-1417 PPFLALQGVGE
+1417 PPFLALQGVGA
-1428 SAALSIVKTREE
+1428 SAAQSIAAIRDEHREFLSV
-1440 QEEFMSIED
+1440 ED

-1460 IETLKQHGCFEDM
+1460 IEAMKVHGCFDELPD
-1473 PEDNQLSL
+1473 DNQLTL

>member
-1 MERMPFNQLILESL
+1 MNKTPFNQLIQEHLP
-15 GINDVEIKKIEYRKN
+15 NDDIEIKKIEYRREESVLSIRLRSNKYVAGHQLDGLKN
-30 ESLLNIKMAYHPEIR
+30 
-45 TDHILKLEKK
+45 ILKT
-55 LKSHLSFVETFCIEC
+55 HLAFVNDFEIEVETPEDHQPINT
-70 GDSIANDMAS
+70 SPSTPQAN
-80 TRDNFVRASDIKEV
+80 
-94 QVCAN
+94 
-99 SDTSDENIDS
+99 
-109 VKTVQDTIATDEGNE
+109 QDTGFM
-124 ARENWDNI
+124 ENWDNI
-132 LLVIK
+132 LMVIR
-137 RKNPAVASILRR
+137 RKNPAVASILKR
-149 SKINFGHN
+149 SKIAFNHGK
-157 RIHIIF
+157 IHIIF
-163 EDKGL
+163 DDKGL
-168 ENTFHN
+168 ENTFYQ

-181 HMICEQNL
+181 QMICDRNL
-189 KKTYEITTESLKNE
+189 GKTFELQTESLKDE
-203 LEGLVEFERQ
+203 VDGYEDFDRMQDETIE
-213 QEEAAASIVAS
+213 SIVAMATNGFS
-224 TTGGYSDEEI
+224 EEAI
-234 KKSASQTATTA
+234 RQSAQKKEESVKS
-245 PLTKQSTFKRDPE
+245 
-258 KAVKSNAPEV
+258 VKSNAPEV
-268 IYRNKIRRSISKIID
+268 LYRNKIKRSTTKIID
-283 ITQEEE
+283 INQEEE

-294 GELVN
+294 GKLVN
-299 FESRELRGGKVL
+299 FEARELKGGKFL
-311 LKLFLSDMSNAV
+311 MKLYLSDLSNAV
-323 ACKQFLKPSEFET
+323 ACKQFLKKKEYED
-336 LLPEL
+336 LLPSL
-341 KKGNWYIIEGVNR
+341 KQGKWYIVEGINR

-364 LFSSINKGKEIVPR
+364 LITAINVGKEEIPR
-378 VDLAKRKRAELH
+378 VDLAEEKRVELH

-398 DGMTPVKKLIQ
+398 DGIAPVKKIIQ

-433 AQVAGDKIKVLY
+433 ASAAGDKIKVIY
-445 GVEGY
+445 GLEGY
-450 LINDEANM
+450 LIDDEVDL
-458 IDHATDYRLNET
+458 IVGATDYGLDET
-470 YVVFDIETTGFS
+470 FVVFDIETTGFS
-482 YHGDTIIEIGAVK
+482 YHKDTIIEIGAVK
-495 VVEGVVTEQ
+495 VEKGVVIER
-504 FSQLINPNRPI
+504 FSQLINPLRPI
-515 PPNIVELTGISE
+515 PPEISELTGISE
-527 AMVSEMPTLE
+527 DMVSDQPSLE
-537 EVLPKFM
+537 EVLPRFM
-544 AFVDGA
+544 AFIEGA

-557 TFDCSFIRHYCKLYN
+557 NFDCSFIRYYCEKLAL
-572 IPFTSLIL
+572 PFTSLIV
-580 DTLTLSRLL
+580 DTLALSRLL
-589 LTSIKKH
+589 LTDIKKH
-596 NLKAITKHLKIALND
+596 NLKAVTKYLKIVLND

-622 ARVFI
+622 ARVFVK
-627 HFINMLSEREV
+627 FTEMLNEREV
-638 HNLIE
+638 FTLKAINRYFVT
-643 LNKYAMLNYDYSQ
+643 NFDFTQ
-656 LEMNHVIILAQTQA
+656 LEMSHVILLAQTQP

-683 LNTYYRKPRVP
+683 LNTYYRKPRIP

-712 AGEVF
+712 AGELY
-717 KAMMNNL
+717 KAIMSNQT
-724 PEDKVLEIA
+724 PERVLEIA
-733 NFYDYLEIQPIDNNA
+733 DFYDYLEIQPADNNA
-748 FMLENGKI
+748 FMLESGKI
-756 KSVEELRNLNRR
+756 KHIDEIKTINRHI
-768 VLKMGD
+768 LHLGD
-774 ALGKPVVATC
+774 KLGKTVVATG
-784 DVHFLNPEDEVFRRI
+784 DVHFINPEDEVYRRI
-799 LMAGNGYS
+799 LMAGNGYN

-817 RTTEEM
+817 RTTNEM
-823 LEEFAYL
+823 LEAFDYL
-830 GERAEEV
+830 GDRAREV
-837 VIDNPLKIADMCEW
+837 VIDNPKKLADACEL
-851 VRPVPKGTFPPSIDG
+851 VRPVPKGTFPPVIEG
-866 ADEEFRTMC
+866 ADEEFREMC
-875 MAKAER
+875 MAKAKR
-881 IYGNPLPEIV
+881 IYGDDLPEIV
-891 EKRIL
+891 EKRLL

-927 VGSRGSVGSSFAATM
+927 VGSRGSVGSSLAATM

-957 KNCKHSEFFTDGV
+957 KNCKHSEFFTDGK

-975 DMPDKDCPVCG
+975 DMPDKICPECG
-986 ERYFKDGFDIP
+986 TKYFKDGYDIP

-1054 VKKYFEERE
+1054 VKKYFEERQ

-1104 CPIQYPANDTSSDVI
+1104 CPIQYPANDVTSDVI

-1145 IKYLEQLTGVNV
+1145 IKYLEELTGLNV
-1157 FDIPLGD
+1157 FDIPLD
-1164 PDTMKIFTSAET
+1164 DAATMKIFTSADP
-1176 LKIKDP
+1176 LGIKDA

-1203 MLRDTNPETFSDLVR
+1203 MLRDTNPQTFSDLVR

-1259 QMKLEPLTS
+1259 QMKLEPLTA

-1280 LKEEE
+1280 LKEDE

-1328 VHYPLA
+1328 VHQPLA
-1334 FYATYFST
+1334 FYATYFTT

-1348 ADLICKGVEVIRA
+1348 AELICKGNEVVRA
-1361 KMKELDAL
+1361 KMKEIDGI

-1383 EIADEMYSRGFNFLK
+1383 EIVDEMYSRGFGFKK
-1398 VDLLKSD
+1398 VSLMESD
-1405 ALQFKIVDGKIL
+1405 AESFKIVDGKIL
-1417 PPFLALQGVGE
+1417 PPFLALQGVGA
-1428 SAALSIVKTREE
+1428 SAAQSIAAIRDEHREFLSV
-1440 QEEFMSIED
+1440 ED

-1460 IETLKQHGCFEDM
+1460 IEAMKVHGCFDELPD
-1473 PEDNQLSL
+1473 DNQLTL

>member
-1 MERMPFNQLILESL
+1 MNKTPFNQLIQEHLP
-15 GINDVEIKKIEYRKN
+15 NDDIEIKKIEYRREESVLSIRLRSNKYVAGHQLDGLKN
-30 ESLLNIKMAYHPEIR
+30 
-45 TDHILKLEKK
+45 ILKT
-55 LKSHLSFVETFCIEC
+55 HLAFVNDFEIEVETP
-70 GDSIANDMAS
+70 
-80 TRDNFVRASDIKEV
+80 SDIKV
-94 QVCAN
+94 NPIKKPDDHQPINTSPSTPQAN
-99 SDTSDENIDS
+99 
-109 VKTVQDTIATDEGNE
+109 QDTGFM
-124 ARENWDNI
+124 ENWDNI
-132 LLVIK
+132 LMVIR
-137 RKNPAVASILRR
+137 RKNPAVASILKR
-149 SKINFGHN
+149 SKIAFNHGK
-157 RIHIIF
+157 IHIIF
-163 EDKGL
+163 DDKGL
-168 ENTFHN
+168 ENTFYQ

-181 HMICEQNL
+181 QMICDRNL
-189 KKTYEITTESLKNE
+189 GKTFELQTESLKDE
-203 LEGLVEFERQ
+203 VDGYEDFDRMQDETIE
-213 QEEAAASIVAS
+213 SIVAMATNGFS
-224 TTGGYSDEEI
+224 EEAI
-234 KKSASQTATTA
+234 RQSAQKKEESVKS
-245 PLTKQSTFKRDPE
+245 
-258 KAVKSNAPEV
+258 VKSNAPEV
-268 IYRNKIRRSISKIID
+268 LYRNKIKRSTTKIID
-283 ITQEEE
+283 INQEEE

-294 GELVN
+294 GKLVN
-299 FESRELRGGKVL
+299 FEARELKGGKFL
-311 LKLFLSDMSNAV
+311 MKLYLSDLSNAV
-323 ACKQFLKPSEFET
+323 ACKQFLKKKEYED
-336 LLPEL
+336 LLPSL
-341 KKGNWYIIEGVNR
+341 KQGKWYIVEGINR

-364 LFSSINKGKEIVPR
+364 LITAINIGKEEIPR
-378 VDLAKRKRAELH
+378 VDLAEEKRVELH

-398 DGMTPVKKLIQ
+398 DGIAPVKKIIQ

-433 AQVAGDKIKVLY
+433 ASAAGDKIKVIY
-445 GVEGY
+445 GLEGY
-450 LINDEANM
+450 LIDDEVDL
-458 IDHATDYRLNET
+458 IVGATDYGLDET
-470 YVVFDIETTGFS
+470 FVVFDIETTGFS
-482 YHGDTIIEIGAVK
+482 YHKDTIIEIGAVK
-495 VVEGVVTEQ
+495 VEKGVVTER
-504 FSQLINPNRPI
+504 FSQLINPLRPI
-515 PPNIVELTGISE
+515 PPEISELTGISE
-527 AMVSEMPTLE
+527 DMVSDQPSLE
-537 EVLPKFM
+537 EVLPRFM
-544 AFVDGA
+544 AFIEGA

-557 TFDCSFIRHYCKLYN
+557 NFDCSFIRYYCEKLAL
-572 IPFTSLIL
+572 PFTSLIV
-580 DTLTLSRLL
+580 DTLALSRLL
-589 LTSIKKH
+589 LTDIKKH
-596 NLKAITKHLKIALND
+596 NLKAVTKYLKIVLND

-622 ARVFI
+622 ARVFVK
-627 HFINMLSEREV
+627 FTEMLNEREV
-638 HNLIE
+638 FTLKAINRYFVT
-643 LNKYAMLNYDYSQ
+643 NFDFTQ
-656 LEMNHVIILAQTQA
+656 LEMSHVILLAQTQP

-683 LNTYYRKPRVP
+683 LNTYYRKPRIP

-712 AGEVF
+712 AGELY
-717 KAMMNNL
+717 KAIMSNQT
-724 PEDKVLEIA
+724 PERVLEIA
-733 NFYDYLEIQPIDNNA
+733 DFYDYLEIQPADNNA
-748 FMLENGKI
+748 FMLESGKI
-756 KSVEELRNLNRR
+756 KHIDEIKTINRHI
-768 VLKMGD
+768 LHLGD
-774 ALGKPVVATC
+774 KLGKTVVATG
-784 DVHFLNPEDEVFRRI
+784 DVHFINPEDEVYRRI
-799 LMAGNGYS
+799 LMAGNGYN

-817 RTTEEM
+817 RTTNEM
-823 LEEFAYL
+823 LEAFDYL
-830 GERAEEV
+830 GDRAREV
-837 VIDNPLKIADMCEW
+837 VIDNPKKLADACEL
-851 VRPVPKGTFPPSIDG
+851 VRPVPKGTFPPVIEG
-866 ADEEFRTMC
+866 ADEEFREMC
-875 MAKAER
+875 MAKAKR
-881 IYGNPLPEIV
+881 IYGDDLPEIV
-891 EKRIL
+891 EKRLL

-927 VGSRGSVGSSFAATM
+927 VGSRGSVGSSLAATM

-957 KNCKHSEFFTDGV
+957 KNCKHSEFFTDGK

-975 DMPDKDCPVCG
+975 DMPDKICPECG
-986 ERYFKDGFDIP
+986 TKYFKDGYDIP

-1054 VKKYFEERE
+1054 VKKYFEERQ

-1104 CPIQYPANDTSSDVI
+1104 CPIQYPANDVTSDVI

-1145 IKYLEQLTGVNV
+1145 IKYLEELTGLNV
-1157 FDIPLGD
+1157 FDIPLD
-1164 PDTMKIFTSAET
+1164 DAATMKIFTSADP
-1176 LKIKDP
+1176 LGIKDA

-1203 MLRDTNPETFSDLVR
+1203 MLRDTNPQTFSDLVR

-1259 QMKLEPLTS
+1259 QMKLEPLTA

-1280 LKEEE
+1280 LKEDE

-1328 VHYPLA
+1328 VHQPLA
-1334 FYATYFST
+1334 FYATYFTT

-1348 ADLICKGVEVIRA
+1348 AELICKGNEVVRA
-1361 KMKELDAL
+1361 KMKEIDGI

-1383 EIADEMYSRGFNFLK
+1383 EIVDEMYSRGFGFKK
-1398 VDLLKSD
+1398 VSLMESD
-1405 ALQFKIVDGKIL
+1405 AESFKIVDGKIL
-1417 PPFLALQGVGE
+1417 PPFLALQGVGA
-1428 SAALSIVKTREE
+1428 SAAQSIAAIRDEHREFLSV
-1440 QEEFMSIED
+1440 ED

-1460 IETLKQHGCFEDM
+1460 IEAMKVHGCFDELPD
-1473 PEDNQLSL
+1473 DNQLTL

>member
-1 MERMPFNQLILESL
+1 M
-15 GINDVEIKKIEYRKN
+15 V
-30 ESLLNIKMAYHPEIR
+30 IR
-45 TDHILKLEKK
+45 
-55 LKSHLSFVETFCIEC
+55 
-70 GDSIANDMAS
+70 
-80 TRDNFVRASDIKEV
+80 
-94 QVCAN
+94 
-99 SDTSDENIDS
+99 
-109 VKTVQDTIATDEGNE
+109 
-124 ARENWDNI
+124 
-132 LLVIK
+132 
-137 RKNPAVASILRR
+137 RKNPAVASILKR
-149 SKINFGHN
+149 SKIAFNHGK
-157 RIHIIF
+157 IHIIF
-163 EDKGL
+163 DDKGL
-168 ENTFHN
+168 ENTFYQ

-181 HMICEQNL
+181 QMICDRNL
-189 KKTYEITTESLKNE
+189 GKTFELQTESLKDE
-203 LEGLVEFERQ
+203 VDGYEDFDRMQDETIE
-213 QEEAAASIVAS
+213 SIVAMATNGFS
-224 TTGGYSDEEI
+224 EEAI
-234 KKSASQTATTA
+234 RQSAQKKEESVKS
-245 PLTKQSTFKRDPE
+245 
-258 KAVKSNAPEV
+258 VKSNAPEV
-268 IYRNKIRRSISKIID
+268 LYRNKIKRSTTKIID
-283 ITQEEE
+283 INQEEE

-294 GELVN
+294 GKLVN
-299 FESRELRGGKVL
+299 FEARELKGGKFL
-311 LKLFLSDMSNAV
+311 MKLYLSDLSNAV
-323 ACKQFLKPSEFET
+323 ACKQFLKKKEYED
-336 LLPEL
+336 LLPSL
-341 KKGNWYIIEGVNR
+341 KQGKWYIVEGINR

-364 LFSSINKGKEIVPR
+364 LITAINIGKEEIPR
-378 VDLAKRKRAELH
+378 VDLAEEKRVELH

-398 DGMTPVKKLIQ
+398 DGIAPVKKIIQ

-433 AQVAGDKIKVLY
+433 ASAAGDKIKVIY
-445 GVEGY
+445 GLEGY
-450 LINDEANM
+450 LIDDEVDL
-458 IDHATDYRLNET
+458 IVGATDYGLDET
-470 YVVFDIETTGFS
+470 FVVFDIETTGFS
-482 YHGDTIIEIGAVK
+482 YHKDTIIEIGAVK
-495 VVEGVVTEQ
+495 VEKGVVIER
-504 FSQLINPNRPI
+504 FSQLINPLRPI
-515 PPNIVELTGISE
+515 PPEISELTGISE
-527 AMVSEMPTLE
+527 DMVSDQPSLE
-537 EVLPKFM
+537 EVLPRFM
-544 AFVDGA
+544 AFIEGA

-557 TFDCSFIRHYCKLYN
+557 NFDCSFIRYYCEKLAL
-572 IPFTSLIL
+572 PFTSLIV
-580 DTLTLSRLL
+580 DTLALSRLL
-589 LTSIKKH
+589 LTDIKKH
-596 NLKAITKHLKIALND
+596 NLKAVTKYLKIVLND

-622 ARVFI
+622 ARVFVK
-627 HFINMLSEREV
+627 FTEMLNEREV
-638 HNLIE
+638 FTLKAINRYFVT
-643 LNKYAMLNYDYSQ
+643 NFDFTQ
-656 LEMNHVIILAQTQA
+656 LEMSHVILLAQTQP

-683 LNTYYRKPRVP
+683 LNTYYRKPRIP

-712 AGEVF
+712 AGELY
-717 KAMMNNL
+717 KAIMSNQT
-724 PEDKVLEIA
+724 PERVLEIA
-733 NFYDYLEIQPIDNNA
+733 DFYDYLEIQPADNNA
-748 FMLENGKI
+748 FMLESGKI
-756 KSVEELRNLNRR
+756 KHIDEIKTINRHI
-768 VLKMGD
+768 LHLGD
-774 ALGKPVVATC
+774 KLGKTVVATG
-784 DVHFLNPEDEVFRRI
+784 DVHFINPEDEVYRRI
-799 LMAGNGYS
+799 LMAGNGYN

-817 RTTEEM
+817 RTTNEM
-823 LEEFAYL
+823 LEAFDYL
-830 GERAEEV
+830 GDRAREV
-837 VIDNPLKIADMCEW
+837 VIDNPKKLADACEL
-851 VRPVPKGTFPPSIDG
+851 VRPVPKGTFPPVIEG
-866 ADEEFRTMC
+866 ADEEFREMC
-875 MAKAER
+875 MAKAKR
-881 IYGNPLPEIV
+881 IYGDDLPEIV
-891 EKRIL
+891 EKRLL

-927 VGSRGSVGSSFAATM
+927 VGSRGSVGSSLAATM

-957 KNCKHSEFFTDGV
+957 KNCKHSEFFTDGK

-975 DMPDKDCPVCG
+975 DMPDKICPECG
-986 ERYFKDGFDIP
+986 TKYFKDGYDIP

-1054 VKKYFEERE
+1054 VKKYFEERQ

-1104 CPIQYPANDTSSDVI
+1104 CPIQYPANDVTSDVI

-1145 IKYLEQLTGVNV
+1145 IKYLEELTGLNV
-1157 FDIPLGD
+1157 FDIPLD
-1164 PDTMKIFTSAET
+1164 DAATMKIFTSADP
-1176 LKIKDP
+1176 LGIKDA

-1203 MLRDTNPETFSDLVR
+1203 MLRDTNPQTFSDLVR

-1259 QMKLEPLTS
+1259 QMKLEPLTA

-1280 LKEEE
+1280 LKEDE

-1328 VHYPLA
+1328 VHQPLA
-1334 FYATYFST
+1334 FYATYFTT

-1348 ADLICKGVEVIRA
+1348 AELICKGNEVVRA
-1361 KMKELDAL
+1361 KMKEIDGI

-1383 EIADEMYSRGFNFLK
+1383 EIVDEMYSRGFGFKK
-1398 VDLLKSD
+1398 VSLMESD
-1405 ALQFKIVDGKIL
+1405 AESFKIVDGKIL
-1417 PPFLALQGVGE
+1417 PPFLALQGVGA
-1428 SAALSIVKTREE
+1428 SAAQSIAAIRDEHREFLSV
-1440 QEEFMSIED
+1440 ED

-1460 IETLKQHGCFEDM
+1460 IEAMKVHGCFDELPD
-1473 PEDNQLSL
+1473 DNQLTL

>member
-1 MERMPFNQLILESL
+1 MNKTPFNQLIQEHLP
-15 GINDVEIKKIEYRKN
+15 NDDIEIKKIEYRREESVLSIRLRSNKYVAGHQLDGLKN
-30 ESLLNIKMAYHPEIR
+30 
-45 TDHILKLEKK
+45 ILKT
-55 LKSHLSFVETFCIEC
+55 HLAFVNDFEIEVETP
-70 GDSIANDMAS
+70 
-80 TRDNFVRASDIKEV
+80 SDIKV
-94 QVCAN
+94 TPIKTPDDHQPINTSPSTPQAN
-99 SDTSDENIDS
+99 
-109 VKTVQDTIATDEGNE
+109 QDTGFM
-124 ARENWDNI
+124 ENWDNI
-132 LLVIK
+132 LMVIR
-137 RKNPAVASILRR
+137 RKNPAVASILKR
-149 SKINFGHN
+149 SKIAFNHGK
-157 RIHIIF
+157 IHIIF
-163 EDKGL
+163 DDKGL
-168 ENTFHN
+168 ENTFYQ

-181 HMICEQNL
+181 QMICDRNL
-189 KKTYEITTESLKNE
+189 GKTFELQTESLKDE
-203 LEGLVEFERQ
+203 VDGYEDFDRMQDETIE
-213 QEEAAASIVAS
+213 SIVAMATNGFS
-224 TTGGYSDEEI
+224 EEAI
-234 KKSASQTATTA
+234 RQSAQKKEESVKS
-245 PLTKQSTFKRDPE
+245 
-258 KAVKSNAPEV
+258 VKSNAPEV
-268 IYRNKIRRSISKIID
+268 LYRNKIKRSTTKIID
-283 ITQEEE
+283 INQEEE

-294 GELVN
+294 GKLVN
-299 FESRELRGGKVL
+299 FEARELKGGKFL
-311 LKLFLSDMSNAV
+311 MKLYLSDLSNAV
-323 ACKQFLKPSEFET
+323 ACKQFLKKKEYED
-336 LLPEL
+336 LLPSL
-341 KKGNWYIIEGVNR
+341 KQGKWYIVEGINR

-364 LFSSINKGKEIVPR
+364 LITAINIGKEEIPR
-378 VDLAKRKRAELH
+378 VDLAEEKRVELH

-398 DGMTPVKKLIQ
+398 DGIAPVKKIIQ

-433 AQVAGDKIKVLY
+433 ASAAGDKIKVIY
-445 GVEGY
+445 GLEGY
-450 LINDEANM
+450 LIDDEVDL
-458 IDHATDYRLNET
+458 IVGATDYGLDET
-470 YVVFDIETTGFS
+470 FVVFDIETTGFS
-482 YHGDTIIEIGAVK
+482 YHKDTIIEIGAVK
-495 VVEGVVTEQ
+495 VEKGVVIER
-504 FSQLINPNRPI
+504 FSQLINPLRPI
-515 PPNIVELTGISE
+515 PPEISELTGISE
-527 AMVSEMPTLE
+527 DMVSDQPSLE
-537 EVLPKFM
+537 EVLPRFM
-544 AFVDGA
+544 AFIEGA

-557 TFDCSFIRHYCKLYN
+557 NFDCSFIRYYCEKLAL
-572 IPFTSLIL
+572 PFTSLIV
-580 DTLTLSRLL
+580 DTLALSRLL
-589 LTSIKKH
+589 LTDIKKH
-596 NLKAITKHLKIALND
+596 NLKAVTKYLKIVLND

-622 ARVFI
+622 ARVFVK
-627 HFINMLSEREV
+627 FTEMLNEREV
-638 HNLIE
+638 FTLKAINRYFVT
-643 LNKYAMLNYDYSQ
+643 NFDFTQ
-656 LEMNHVIILAQTQA
+656 LEMSHVILLAQTQP

-683 LNTYYRKPRVP
+683 LNTYYRKPRIP

-712 AGEVF
+712 AGELY
-717 KAMMNNL
+717 KAIMSNQT
-724 PEDKVLEIA
+724 PERVLEIA
-733 NFYDYLEIQPIDNNA
+733 DFYDYLEIQPADNNA
-748 FMLENGKI
+748 FMLESGKI
-756 KSVEELRNLNRR
+756 KHIDEIKTINRHI
-768 VLKMGD
+768 LHLGD
-774 ALGKPVVATC
+774 KLGKTVVATG
-784 DVHFLNPEDEVFRRI
+784 DVHFINPEDEVYRRI
-799 LMAGNGYS
+799 LMAGNGYN

-817 RTTEEM
+817 RTTKEM
-823 LEEFAYL
+823 LEAFDYL
-830 GERAEEV
+830 GDRAREV
-837 VIDNPLKIADMCEW
+837 VIDNPKKLADACEL
-851 VRPVPKGTFPPSIDG
+851 VRPVPKGTFPPVIEG
-866 ADEEFRTMC
+866 ADEEFREMC
-875 MAKAER
+875 MAKAKR
-881 IYGNPLPEIV
+881 IYGDDLPEIV
-891 EKRIL
+891 EKRLL

-927 VGSRGSVGSSFAATM
+927 VGSRGSVGSSLAATM

-957 KNCKHSEFFTDGV
+957 KNCKHSEFFTDGK

-975 DMPDKDCPVCG
+975 DMPDKICPECG
-986 ERYFKDGFDIP
+986 TKYFKDGYDIP

-1054 VKKYFEERE
+1054 VKKYFEERQ

-1104 CPIQYPANDTSSDVI
+1104 CPIQYPANDVTSDVI

-1145 IKYLEQLTGVNV
+1145 IKYLEELTGLNV
-1157 FDIPLGD
+1157 FDIPLD
-1164 PDTMKIFTSAET
+1164 DAATMKIFTSADP
-1176 LKIKDP
+1176 LGIKDA

-1203 MLRDTNPETFSDLVR
+1203 MLRDTNPQTFSDLVR

-1259 QMKLEPLTS
+1259 QMKLEPLTA

-1280 LKEEE
+1280 LKEDE

-1328 VHYPLA
+1328 VHQPLA
-1334 FYATYFST
+1334 FYATYFTT

-1348 ADLICKGVEVIRA
+1348 AELICKGNEVVRA
-1361 KMKELDAL
+1361 KMKEIDGI

-1383 EIADEMYSRGFNFLK
+1383 EIVDEMYSRGFGFKK
-1398 VDLLKSD
+1398 VSLMESD
-1405 ALQFKIVDGKIL
+1405 AESFKIVDGKIL
-1417 PPFLALQGVGE
+1417 PPFLALQGVGA
-1428 SAALSIVKTREE
+1428 SAAQSIAAIRDEHREFLSV
-1440 QEEFMSIED
+1440 ED

-1460 IETLKQHGCFEDM
+1460 IEAMKVHGCFDELPD
-1473 PEDNQLSL
+1473 DNQLTL

>member
-1 MERMPFNQLILESL
+1 MNKTPFNQLIQEHLP
-15 GINDVEIKKIEYRKN
+15 NDDIEIKKIEYRREESVLSIRLRSNKYVAGHQLDGLKN
-30 ESLLNIKMAYHPEIR
+30 
-45 TDHILKLEKK
+45 ILKT
-55 LKSHLSFVETFCIEC
+55 HLAFVNDFEIEVETPSDHQPINT
-70 GDSIANDMAS
+70 SPSTPQANQGTGFM
-80 TRDNFVRASDIKEV
+80 
-94 QVCAN
+94 
-99 SDTSDENIDS
+99 
-109 VKTVQDTIATDEGNE
+109 
-124 ARENWDNI
+124 ENWDNI
-132 LLVIK
+132 LMVIR
-137 RKNPAVASILRR
+137 RKNPAVASILKR
-149 SKINFGHN
+149 SKIAFNHGK
-157 RIHIIF
+157 IHIIF
-163 EDKGL
+163 DDKGL
-168 ENTFHN
+168 ENTFYQ

-181 HMICEQNL
+181 QMICDRNL
-189 KKTYEITTESLKNE
+189 GKTFELQTESLKDE
-203 LEGLVEFERQ
+203 VDGYEDFDRMQDETIE
-213 QEEAAASIVAS
+213 SIVAMATNGFS
-224 TTGGYSDEEI
+224 EEAI
-234 KKSASQTATTA
+234 RQSAQKKEESVKS
-245 PLTKQSTFKRDPE
+245 
-258 KAVKSNAPEV
+258 VKSNAPEV
-268 IYRNKIRRSISKIID
+268 LYRNKIKRSTTKIID
-283 ITQEEE
+283 INQEEE

-294 GELVN
+294 GKLVN
-299 FESRELRGGKVL
+299 FEARELKGGKFL
-311 LKLFLSDMSNAV
+311 MKLYLSDLSNAV
-323 ACKQFLKPSEFET
+323 ACKQFLKKKEYED
-336 LLPEL
+336 LLPSL
-341 KKGNWYIIEGVNR
+341 KQGKWYIVEGINR

-364 LFSSINKGKEIVPR
+364 LITAINIGKEEIPR
-378 VDLAKRKRAELH
+378 VDLAEEKRVELH

-398 DGMTPVKKLIQ
+398 DGIAPVKKIIQ

-433 AQVAGDKIKVLY
+433 ASAAGDKIKVIY
-445 GVEGY
+445 GLEGY
-450 LINDEANM
+450 LIDDEVDL
-458 IDHATDYRLNET
+458 IVGATDYGLDET
-470 YVVFDIETTGFS
+470 FVVFDIETTGFS
-482 YHGDTIIEIGAVK
+482 YHKDTIIEIGAVK
-495 VVEGVVTEQ
+495 VEKGVVIER
-504 FSQLINPNRPI
+504 FSQLINPLRPI
-515 PPNIVELTGISE
+515 PPEISELTGISE
-527 AMVSEMPTLE
+527 DMVSDQPSLE
-537 EVLPKFM
+537 EVLPRFM
-544 AFVDGA
+544 AFIEGA

-557 TFDCSFIRHYCKLYN
+557 NFDCSFIRYYCEKLAL
-572 IPFTSLIL
+572 PFTSLIV
-580 DTLTLSRLL
+580 DTLALSRLL
-589 LTSIKKH
+589 LTDIKKH
-596 NLKAITKHLKIALND
+596 NLKAVTKYLKIVLND

-622 ARVFI
+622 ARVFVK
-627 HFINMLSEREV
+627 FTEMLNEREV
-638 HNLIE
+638 FTLKAINRYFVT
-643 LNKYAMLNYDYSQ
+643 NFDFTQ
-656 LEMNHVIILAQTQA
+656 LEMSHVILLAQTQP

-683 LNTYYRKPRVP
+683 LNTYYRKPRIP

-712 AGEVF
+712 AGELY
-717 KAMMNNL
+717 KAIMSNQT
-724 PEDKVLEIA
+724 PERVLEIA
-733 NFYDYLEIQPIDNNA
+733 DFYDYLEIQPADNNA
-748 FMLENGKI
+748 FMLESGKI
-756 KSVEELRNLNRR
+756 KHIDEIKTINRHI
-768 VLKMGD
+768 LHLGD
-774 ALGKPVVATC
+774 KLGKTVVATG
-784 DVHFLNPEDEVFRRI
+784 DVHFINPEDEVYRRI
-799 LMAGNGYS
+799 LMAGNGYN

-817 RTTEEM
+817 RTTNEM
-823 LEEFAYL
+823 LEAFDYL
-830 GERAEEV
+830 GDRAREV
-837 VIDNPLKIADMCEW
+837 VIDNPKKLADACEL
-851 VRPVPKGTFPPSIDG
+851 VRPVPKGTFPPVIEG
-866 ADEEFRTMC
+866 ADEEFREMC
-875 MAKAER
+875 MAKAKR
-881 IYGNPLPEIV
+881 IYGDDLPEIV
-891 EKRIL
+891 EKRLL

-927 VGSRGSVGSSFAATM
+927 VGSRGSVGSSLAATM

-957 KNCKHSEFFTDGV
+957 KNCKHSEFFTDGK

-975 DMPDKDCPVCG
+975 DMPDKICPECG
-986 ERYFKDGFDIP
+986 TKYFKDGYDIP

-1054 VKKYFEERE
+1054 VKKYFEERQ

-1104 CPIQYPANDTSSDVI
+1104 CPIQYPANDVTSDVI

-1145 IKYLEQLTGVNV
+1145 IKYLEELTGLNV
-1157 FDIPLGD
+1157 FDIPLD
-1164 PDTMKIFTSAET
+1164 DAATMKIFTSADP
-1176 LKIKDP
+1176 LGIKDA

-1203 MLRDTNPETFSDLVR
+1203 MLRDTNPQTFSDLVR

-1259 QMKLEPLTS
+1259 QMKLEPLTA

-1280 LKEEE
+1280 LKEDE

-1328 VHYPLA
+1328 VHQPLA
-1334 FYATYFST
+1334 FYATYFTT

-1348 ADLICKGVEVIRA
+1348 AELICKGNEVVRA
-1361 KMKELDAL
+1361 KMKEIDGI

-1383 EIADEMYSRGFNFLK
+1383 EIVDEMYSRGFGFKK
-1398 VDLLKSD
+1398 VSLMESD
-1405 ALQFKIVDGKIL
+1405 AESFKIVDGKIL
-1417 PPFLALQGVGE
+1417 PPFLALQGVGA
-1428 SAALSIVKTREE
+1428 SAAQSIAAIRDEHREFLSV
-1440 QEEFMSIED
+1440 ED

-1460 IETLKQHGCFEDM
+1460 IEAMKVHGCFDELPD
-1473 PEDNQLSL
+1473 DNQLTL

>member
-1 MERMPFNQLILESL
+1 MNKTPFNQLIQEHLP
-15 GINDVEIKKIEYRKN
+15 NDDIEIKKIEYRREESVLSIRLRSNKYVAGHQLDGLKN
-30 ESLLNIKMAYHPEIR
+30 
-45 TDHILKLEKK
+45 ILKT
-55 LKSHLSFVETFCIEC
+55 HLAFVNDFEIEVETPEDHQPINT
-70 GDSIANDMAS
+70 SPSTPQAN
-80 TRDNFVRASDIKEV
+80 
-94 QVCAN
+94 
-99 SDTSDENIDS
+99 
-109 VKTVQDTIATDEGNE
+109 QDTGFM
-124 ARENWDNI
+124 ENWDNI
-132 LLVIK
+132 LMVIR
-137 RKNPAVASILRR
+137 RKNPAVASILKR
-149 SKINFGHN
+149 SKIAFNHGK
-157 RIHIIF
+157 IHIIF
-163 EDKGL
+163 DDKGL
-168 ENTFHN
+168 ENTFYQ

-181 HMICEQNL
+181 QMICDRNL
-189 KKTYEITTESLKNE
+189 GKTFELQTESLKDE
-203 LEGLVEFERQ
+203 VDGYEDFDRMQDETIE
-213 QEEAAASIVAS
+213 SIVAMATNGFS
-224 TTGGYSDEEI
+224 EDAIRQSAQKKEESV
-234 KKSASQTATTA
+234 KS
-245 PLTKQSTFKRDPE
+245 
-258 KAVKSNAPEV
+258 VKSNAPEV
-268 IYRNKIRRSISKIID
+268 LYRNKIKRSTTKIID
-283 ITQEEE
+283 INQEEE

-294 GELVN
+294 GKLVN
-299 FESRELRGGKVL
+299 FEARELKGGKFL
-311 LKLFLSDMSNAV
+311 MKLYLSDLSNAV
-323 ACKQFLKPSEFET
+323 ACKQFLKKKEYED
-336 LLPEL
+336 LLPSL
-341 KKGNWYIIEGVNR
+341 KQGKWYIVEGINR

-364 LFSSINKGKEIVPR
+364 LITAINIGKEEIPR
-378 VDLAKRKRAELH
+378 VDLAEEKRVELH

-398 DGMTPVKKLIQ
+398 DGIAPVKKIIQ

-433 AQVAGDKIKVLY
+433 ASAAGDKIKVIY
-445 GVEGY
+445 GLEGY
-450 LINDEANM
+450 LIDDEVDL
-458 IDHATDYRLNET
+458 IVGATDYGLDET
-470 YVVFDIETTGFS
+470 FVVFDIETTGFS
-482 YHGDTIIEIGAVK
+482 YHKDTIIEIGAVK
-495 VVEGVVTEQ
+495 VEKGVVTER
-504 FSQLINPNRPI
+504 FSQLINPLRPI
-515 PPNIVELTGISE
+515 PPEISELTGISE
-527 AMVSEMPTLE
+527 DMVSDQPSLE
-537 EVLPKFM
+537 EVLPRFM
-544 AFVDGA
+544 AFIEGA

-557 TFDCSFIRHYCKLYN
+557 NFDCSFIRYYCEKLAL
-572 IPFTSLIL
+572 PFTSLIV
-580 DTLTLSRLL
+580 DTLALSRLL
-589 LTSIKKH
+589 LTDIKKH
-596 NLKAITKHLKIALND
+596 NLKAVTKYLKIVLND

-622 ARVFI
+622 ARVFVK
-627 HFINMLSEREV
+627 FTEMLNEREV
-638 HNLIE
+638 FTLKAINRYFVT
-643 LNKYAMLNYDYSQ
+643 NFDFTQ
-656 LEMNHVIILAQTQA
+656 LEMSHVILLAQTQP

-683 LNTYYRKPRVP
+683 LNTYYRKPRIP

-712 AGEVF
+712 AGELY
-717 KAMMNNL
+717 KAIMSNQT
-724 PEDKVLEIA
+724 PERVLEIA
-733 NFYDYLEIQPIDNNA
+733 DFYDYLEIQPADNNA
-748 FMLENGKI
+748 FMLESGKI
-756 KSVEELRNLNRR
+756 KHIDEIKTINRHI
-768 VLKMGD
+768 LHLGD
-774 ALGKPVVATC
+774 KLGKTVVATG
-784 DVHFLNPEDEVFRRI
+784 DVHFINPEDEVYRRI
-799 LMAGNGYS
+799 LMAGNGYN

-817 RTTEEM
+817 RTTNEM
-823 LEEFAYL
+823 LEAFDYL
-830 GERAEEV
+830 GDRAREV
-837 VIDNPLKIADMCEW
+837 VIDNPKKLADACEM
-851 VRPVPKGTFPPSIDG
+851 VRPVPKGTFPPVIEG
-866 ADEEFRTMC
+866 ADEEFREMC
-875 MAKAER
+875 MAKAKR
-881 IYGNPLPEIV
+881 IYGDDLPEIV
-891 EKRIL
+891 EKRLL

-927 VGSRGSVGSSFAATM
+927 VGSRGSVGSSLAATM

-957 KNCKHSEFFTDGV
+957 KNCKHSEFFTDGK

-975 DMPDKDCPVCG
+975 DMPDKICPECG
-986 ERYFKDGFDIP
+986 TKYFKDGYDIP

-1054 VKKYFEERE
+1054 VKKYFEERQ

-1104 CPIQYPANDTSSDVI
+1104 CPIQYPANDVTSDVI

-1145 IKYLEQLTGVNV
+1145 IKYLEELTGLNV
-1157 FDIPLGD
+1157 FDIPLD
-1164 PDTMKIFTSAET
+1164 DAATMKIFTSADP
-1176 LKIKDP
+1176 LGIKDA

-1203 MLRDTNPETFSDLVR
+1203 MLRDTNPQTFSDLVR

-1259 QMKLEPLTS
+1259 QMKLEPLTA

-1280 LKEEE
+1280 LKEDE

-1328 VHYPLA
+1328 VHQPLA
-1334 FYATYFST
+1334 FYATYFTT

-1348 ADLICKGVEVIRA
+1348 AELICKGNEVVRA
-1361 KMKELDAL
+1361 KMKEIDGI

-1383 EIADEMYSRGFNFLK
+1383 EIVDEMYSRGFGFKK
-1398 VDLLKSD
+1398 VSLMESD
-1405 ALQFKIVDGKIL
+1405 AESFKIVDGKIL
-1417 PPFLALQGVGE
+1417 PPFLALQGVGA
-1428 SAALSIVKTREE
+1428 SAAQSIAAIRDEHREFLSV
-1440 QEEFMSIED
+1440 ED

-1460 IETLKQHGCFEDM
+1460 IEAMKVHGCFDELPD
-1473 PEDNQLSL
+1473 DNQLTL

>member
-1 MERMPFNQLILESL
+1 MNKTPFNQLIQEHLP
-15 GINDVEIKKIEYRKN
+15 NDDIEIKKIEYRREESVLSIRLRSNKYVAGHQLDGLKN
-30 ESLLNIKMAYHPEIR
+30 
-45 TDHILKLEKK
+45 ILKT
-55 LKSHLSFVETFCIEC
+55 HLVFVNDFEIEVETPSDHQPINT
-70 GDSIANDMAS
+70 SPSTPQAN
-80 TRDNFVRASDIKEV
+80 
-94 QVCAN
+94 
-99 SDTSDENIDS
+99 
-109 VKTVQDTIATDEGNE
+109 QDTGFM
-124 ARENWDNI
+124 ENWDNI
-132 LLVIK
+132 LMVIR
-137 RKNPAVASILRR
+137 RKIPAVASILKR
-149 SKINFGHN
+149 SKIAFNHGK
-157 RIHIIF
+157 IHIIF
-163 EDKGL
+163 DDKGL
-168 ENTFHN
+168 ENTFYQ

-181 HMICEQNL
+181 QMICDRNL
-189 KKTYEITTESLKNE
+189 GKTFELQTESLKDE
-203 LEGLVEFERQ
+203 VDGYEDFDRMQDETIE
-213 QEEAAASIVAS
+213 SIVAMATNGFS
-224 TTGGYSDEEI
+224 EEAI
-234 KKSASQTATTA
+234 RQSAQKKEESVKS
-245 PLTKQSTFKRDPE
+245 
-258 KAVKSNAPEV
+258 VKSNAPEV
-268 IYRNKIRRSISKIID
+268 LYRNKIKRSTTKIID
-283 ITQEEE
+283 INQEEE

-294 GELVN
+294 GKLVN
-299 FESRELRGGKVL
+299 FEARELKGGKFL
-311 LKLFLSDMSNAV
+311 MKLYLSDLSNAV
-323 ACKQFLKPSEFET
+323 ACKQFLKKKEYED
-336 LLPEL
+336 LLPSL
-341 KKGNWYIIEGVNR
+341 KQGKWYIVEGINR

-364 LFSSINKGKEIVPR
+364 LITAINIGKEEIPR
-378 VDLAKRKRAELH
+378 VDLAEEKRVELH

-398 DGMTPVKKLIQ
+398 DGIAPVKKIIQ

-433 AQVAGDKIKVLY
+433 ASAAGDKIKVIY
-445 GVEGY
+445 GLEGY
-450 LINDEANM
+450 LIDDEVDL
-458 IDHATDYRLNET
+458 IVGATDYGLDET
-470 YVVFDIETTGFS
+470 FVVFDIETTGFS
-482 YHGDTIIEIGAVK
+482 YHKDTIIEIGAVK
-495 VVEGVVTEQ
+495 VEKGVVIER
-504 FSQLINPNRPI
+504 FSQLINPLRPI
-515 PPNIVELTGISE
+515 PPEISELTGISE
-527 AMVSEMPTLE
+527 DMVSDQPSLE
-537 EVLPKFM
+537 EVLPRFM
-544 AFVDGA
+544 AFIEGA

-557 TFDCSFIRHYCKLYN
+557 NFDCSFIRYYCEKLAL
-572 IPFTSLIL
+572 PFTSLIV
-580 DTLTLSRLL
+580 DTLALSRLL
-589 LTSIKKH
+589 LTDIKKH
-596 NLKAITKHLKIALND
+596 NLKAVTKYLKIVLND

-622 ARVFI
+622 ARVFVK
-627 HFINMLSEREV
+627 FTEMLNEREV
-638 HNLIE
+638 FTLKAINRYFVT
-643 LNKYAMLNYDYSQ
+643 NFDFTQ
-656 LEMNHVIILAQTQA
+656 LEMSHVILLAQTQP

-683 LNTYYRKPRVP
+683 LNTYYRKPRIP

-712 AGEVF
+712 AGELY
-717 KAMMNNL
+717 KAIMSNQT
-724 PEDKVLEIA
+724 PERVLEIA
-733 NFYDYLEIQPIDNNA
+733 DFYDYLEIQPADNNA
-748 FMLENGKI
+748 FMLESGKI
-756 KSVEELRNLNRR
+756 KHIDEIKTINRHI
-768 VLKMGD
+768 LHLGD
-774 ALGKPVVATC
+774 KLGKTVVATG
-784 DVHFLNPEDEVFRRI
+784 DVHFINPEDEVYRRI
-799 LMAGNGYS
+799 LMAGNGYN

-817 RTTEEM
+817 RTTNEM
-823 LEEFAYL
+823 LEAFDYL
-830 GERAEEV
+830 GDRAREV
-837 VIDNPLKIADMCEW
+837 VIDNPKKLADACEL
-851 VRPVPKGTFPPSIDG
+851 VRPVPKGTFPPVIEG
-866 ADEEFRTMC
+866 ADEEFREMC
-875 MAKAER
+875 MAKAKR
-881 IYGNPLPEIV
+881 IYGDDLPEIV
-891 EKRIL
+891 EKRLL

-927 VGSRGSVGSSFAATM
+927 VGSRGSVGSSLAATM

-957 KNCKHSEFFTDGV
+957 KNCKHSEFFTDGK

-975 DMPDKDCPVCG
+975 DMPDKICPECG
-986 ERYFKDGFDIP
+986 TKYFKDGYDIP

-1054 VKKYFEERE
+1054 VKKYFEERQ

-1104 CPIQYPANDTSSDVI
+1104 CPIQYPANDVTSDVI

-1145 IKYLEQLTGVNV
+1145 IKYLEELTGLNV
-1157 FDIPLGD
+1157 FDIPLD
-1164 PDTMKIFTSAET
+1164 DAATMKIFTSADP
-1176 LKIKDP
+1176 LGIKDA

-1203 MLRDTNPETFSDLVR
+1203 MLRDTNPQTFSDLVR

-1259 QMKLEPLTS
+1259 QMKLEPLTA

-1280 LKEEE
+1280 LKEDE

-1328 VHYPLA
+1328 VHQPLA
-1334 FYATYFST
+1334 FYATYFTT

-1348 ADLICKGVEVIRA
+1348 AELICKGNEVVRA
-1361 KMKELDAL
+1361 KMKEIDGI

-1383 EIADEMYSRGFNFLK
+1383 EIVDEMYSRGFGFKK
-1398 VDLLKSD
+1398 VSLMESD
-1405 ALQFKIVDGKIL
+1405 AESFKIVDGKIL
-1417 PPFLALQGVGE
+1417 PPFLALQGVGA
-1428 SAALSIVKTREE
+1428 SAAQSIAAIRDEHREFLSV
-1440 QEEFMSIED
+1440 ED

-1460 IETLKQHGCFEDM
+1460 IEAMKVHGCFDELPD
-1473 PEDNQLSL
+1473 DNQLTL

>member
-1 MERMPFNQLILESL
+1 MNKTPFNQLIQEHLP
-15 GINDVEIKKIEYRKN
+15 NDDIEIKKIEYRREESVLSIRLRSNKYVAGHQLDGLKN
-30 ESLLNIKMAYHPEIR
+30 
-45 TDHILKLEKK
+45 ILKT
-55 LKSHLSFVETFCIEC
+55 HLAFVNDFEIEVETP
-70 GDSIANDMAS
+70 
-80 TRDNFVRASDIKEV
+80 SDIKV
-94 QVCAN
+94 NPIKTPDDHQPINTSPSTPQAN
-99 SDTSDENIDS
+99 
-109 VKTVQDTIATDEGNE
+109 QDTGFM
-124 ARENWDNI
+124 ENWDNI
-132 LLVIK
+132 LMVIR
-137 RKNPAVASILRR
+137 RKNPAVASILKR
-149 SKINFGHN
+149 SKIAFNHGK
-157 RIHIIF
+157 IHIIF
-163 EDKGL
+163 DDKGL
-168 ENTFHN
+168 ENTFYQ

-181 HMICEQNL
+181 QMICDRNL
-189 KKTYEITTESLKNE
+189 GKTFELQTESLKDE
-203 LEGLVEFERQ
+203 VDGYEDFDRMQDETIE
-213 QEEAAASIVAS
+213 SIVAMATNGFS
-224 TTGGYSDEEI
+224 EEAI
-234 KKSASQTATTA
+234 RQSAQKKEESVKS
-245 PLTKQSTFKRDPE
+245 
-258 KAVKSNAPEV
+258 VKSNAPEV
-268 IYRNKIRRSISKIID
+268 LYRNKIKRSTTKIID
-283 ITQEEE
+283 INQEEE

-294 GELVN
+294 GKLVN
-299 FESRELRGGKVL
+299 FEARELKGGKFL
-311 LKLFLSDMSNAV
+311 MKLYLSDLSNAV
-323 ACKQFLKPSEFET
+323 ACKQFLKKKEYED
-336 LLPEL
+336 LLPSL
-341 KKGNWYIIEGVNR
+341 KQGKWYIVEGINR

-364 LFSSINKGKEIVPR
+364 LITAINIGKEEIPR
-378 VDLAKRKRAELH
+378 VDLAEEKRVELH

-398 DGMTPVKKLIQ
+398 DGIAPVKKIIQ

-433 AQVAGDKIKVLY
+433 ASAAGDKIKVIY
-445 GVEGY
+445 GLEGY
-450 LINDEANM
+450 LIDDEVDL
-458 IDHATDYRLNET
+458 IVGATDYGLDET
-470 YVVFDIETTGFS
+470 FVVFDIETTGFS
-482 YHGDTIIEIGAVK
+482 YHKDTIIEIGAVK
-495 VVEGVVTEQ
+495 VEKGVVTER
-504 FSQLINPNRPI
+504 FSQLINPLRPI
-515 PPNIVELTGISE
+515 PPEISELTGISE
-527 AMVSEMPTLE
+527 DMVSDQPSLE
-537 EVLPKFM
+537 EVLPRFM
-544 AFVDGA
+544 AFIEGA

-557 TFDCSFIRHYCKLYN
+557 NFDCSFIRYYCEKLAL
-572 IPFTSLIL
+572 PFTSLIV
-580 DTLTLSRLL
+580 DTLALSRLL
-589 LTSIKKH
+589 LTDIKKH
-596 NLKAITKHLKIALND
+596 NLKAVTKYLKIVLND

-622 ARVFI
+622 ARVFVK
-627 HFINMLSEREV
+627 FTEMLNEREV
-638 HNLIE
+638 FTLKAINRYFVT
-643 LNKYAMLNYDYSQ
+643 NFDFTQ
-656 LEMNHVIILAQTQA
+656 LEMSHVILLAQTQP

-683 LNTYYRKPRVP
+683 LNTYYRKPRIP

-712 AGEVF
+712 AGELY
-717 KAMMNNL
+717 KAIMSNQT
-724 PEDKVLEIA
+724 PERVLEIA
-733 NFYDYLEIQPIDNNA
+733 DFYDYLEIQPADNNA
-748 FMLENGKI
+748 FMLESGKI
-756 KSVEELRNLNRR
+756 KHIDEIKTINRHI
-768 VLKMGD
+768 LHLGD
-774 ALGKPVVATC
+774 KLGKTVVATG
-784 DVHFLNPEDEVFRRI
+784 DVHFINPEDEVYRRI
-799 LMAGNGYS
+799 LMAGNGYN

-817 RTTEEM
+817 RTTNEM
-823 LEEFAYL
+823 LEAFDYL
-830 GERAEEV
+830 GDRAREV
-837 VIDNPLKIADMCEW
+837 VIDNPKKLADACEL
-851 VRPVPKGTFPPSIDG
+851 VRPVPKGTFPPVIEG
-866 ADEEFRTMC
+866 ADEEFREMC
-875 MAKAER
+875 MAKAKR
-881 IYGNPLPEIV
+881 IYGDDLPEIV
-891 EKRIL
+891 EKRLL

-927 VGSRGSVGSSFAATM
+927 VGSRGSVGSSLAATM

-957 KNCKHSEFFTDGV
+957 KNCKHSEFFTDGK

-975 DMPDKDCPVCG
+975 DMPDKICPECG
-986 ERYFKDGFDIP
+986 TKYFKDGYDIP

-1054 VKKYFEERE
+1054 VKKYFEERQ

-1104 CPIQYPANDTSSDVI
+1104 CPIQYPANDVTSDVI

-1145 IKYLEQLTGVNV
+1145 IKYLEELTGLNV
-1157 FDIPLGD
+1157 FDIPLD
-1164 PDTMKIFTSAET
+1164 DAATMKIFTSADP
-1176 LKIKDP
+1176 LGIKDA

-1203 MLRDTNPETFSDLVR
+1203 MLRDTNPQTFSDLVR

-1259 QMKLEPLTS
+1259 QMKLEPLTA

-1280 LKEEE
+1280 LKEDE

-1328 VHYPLA
+1328 VHQPLA
-1334 FYATYFST
+1334 FYATYFTT

-1348 ADLICKGVEVIRA
+1348 AELICKGNEVVRA
-1361 KMKELDAL
+1361 KMKEIDGI

-1383 EIADEMYSRGFNFLK
+1383 EIVDEMYSRGFGFKK
-1398 VDLLKSD
+1398 VSLMESD
-1405 ALQFKIVDGKIL
+1405 AESFKIVDGKIL
-1417 PPFLALQGVGE
+1417 PPFLALQGVGA
-1428 SAALSIVKTREE
+1428 SAAQSIAAIRDEHREFLSV
-1440 QEEFMSIED
+1440 ED

-1460 IETLKQHGCFEDM
+1460 IEAMKVHGCFDELPD
-1473 PEDNQLSL
+1473 DNQLTL

>member
-1 MERMPFNQLILESL
+1 MDRVPFNQLIQDVLR
-15 GINDVEIKKIEYRKN
+15 IDDVEISKIEYKR
-30 ESLLNIKMAYHPEIR
+30 E
-45 TDHILKLEKK
+45 
-55 LKSHLSFVETFCIEC
+55 
-70 GDSIANDMAS
+70 
-80 TRDNFVRASDIKEV
+80 SDILSILLKAKNMISDHHIDRLKTNLKTHLGFIQNFEINV
-94 QVCAN
+94 ELFEHISRSVALEASSDTTSTQDVSLAT
-99 SDTSDENIDS
+99 SDTSNGTHISSNEVTVSSDVTSTEATSTEAEVHDS
-109 VKTVQDTIATDEGNE
+109 STDIVH
-124 ARENWDNI
+124 NWDNI
-132 LLVIK
+132 LNVVR

-149 SKINFGHN
+149 SKISFDNN
-157 RIHIIF
+157 AIHIVF

-168 ENTFHN
+168 ENTFFKF
-174 YKTDEMI
+174 KTDDMI
-181 HMICEQNL
+181 HTICETNL
-189 KKTYEITTESLKNE
+189 SRKFPLTTESLRE
-203 LEGLVEFERQ
+203 EIEGLEAFDREQVEAIE
-213 QEEAAASIVAS
+213 SIVAS
-224 TTGGYSDEEI
+224 ATNGFNEDAIKQVTRNEENVRASKITSEDVLFRNRI
-234 KKSASQTATTA
+234 KRAIT
-245 PLTKQSTFKRDPE
+245 
-258 KAVKSNAPEV
+258 
-268 IYRNKIRRSISKIID
+268 KIID
-283 ITQEEE
+283 IHQEEE

-294 GELVN
+294 GKLVN
-299 FESRELRGGKVL
+299 FDTRELKGGKFLV
-311 LKLFLSDMSNAV
+311 KLYLSDLSNAV
-323 ACKQFLKPSEFET
+323 ACKQFLKKKEYEE
-336 LLPEL
+336 LLPAL
-341 KKGNWYIIEGVNR
+341 KQNNWYIVEGVNR
-354 YDQFDKESVL
+354 YDQFDKEQVL
-364 LFSSINKGKEIVPR
+364 IFNSINAGKIEVPR
-378 VDLAKRKRAELH
+378 MDNSIEKRIELH

-398 DGMTPVKKLIQ
+398 DGITPVKKIIQ

-433 AQVAGDKIKVLY
+433 AAAAGDKIKVLY
-445 GVEGY
+445 GLEGY
-450 LINDEANM
+450 LVDDE
-458 IDHATDYRLNET
+458 IDIIEHATDYGVDET

-482 YHGDTIIEIGAVK
+482 FNMDTIIEIGAVK
-495 VVEGVVTEQ
+495 IVGGVVTEQ
-504 FSQLINPNRPI
+504 FSQLINPGRPI
-515 PPNIVELTGISE
+515 PPLITELTGISE
-527 AMVSEMPTLE
+527 EMVEDKPSLE
-537 EVLPKFM
+537 EVLPKFI

-557 TFDCSFIRHYCKLYN
+557 SFDCSFIRYYCEKLG
-572 IPFTSLIL
+572 IPFTSLII
-580 DTLTLSRLL
+580 DTLALSRLL

-596 NLKAITKHLKIALND
+596 NLKAITKHLKITLTD
-611 HHRAVADAEAT
+611 HHRAIADAEAT

-627 HFINMLSEREV
+627 HFIGLLKEKEV
-638 HNLIE
+638 MTLKEINR
-643 LNKYAMLNYDYSQ
+643 YAIANYDFSQ
-656 LEMNHVIILAQTQA
+656 LEMFHVIILTQTQA

-683 LNTYYRKPRVP
+683 INSYYRKPRIP

-700 KREGLLIGSACE
+700 KREGLLLGSACE
-712 AGEVF
+712 AGELY
-717 KAMMNNL
+717 KGIMNNR
-724 PEDKVLEIA
+724 PKERILEIA
-733 NFYDYLEIQPIDNNA
+733 DFYDYLEIQPVDNNA
-748 FMLENGKI
+748 FMLDSGKI
-756 KSVEELRNLNRR
+756 KSIEEIRTVNKMILNI
-768 VLKMGD
+768 GD
-774 ALGKPVVATC
+774 QLGKLVVATA
-784 DVHFLNPEDEVFRRI
+784 DVHFLDPEDEVYRRI
-799 LMAGNGYS
+799 LMAGNGFS

-817 RTTEEM
+817 RTTDEM
-823 LEEFAYL
+823 MKEFDYL
-830 GERAEEV
+830 GERAKEL
-837 VIDNPLKIADMCEW
+837 VIDNPRRIADMCET
-851 VRPVPKGTFPPSIDG
+851 VRPVPKGTFPPVIEG
-866 ADEEFRTMC
+866 ADDDFRNMC

-881 IYGNPLPEIV
+881 IYGVPLPEIV
-891 EKRIL
+891 EKRLL

-915 KLVTKSLEDGFL
+915 KLVTKSLEDGYL

-957 KNCKHSEFFTDGV
+957 KHCKHSEFFTDGK

-975 DMPDKDCPVCG
+975 DMPDKICPSCG
-986 ERYFKDGFDIP
+986 NKLTKEGYDIP

-1009 PDIDLNFAGIY
+1009 PDIDLNFAGVY

-1054 VKKYFEERE
+1054 VRKYFEERE
-1063 IDMHRYE
+1063 IDIHRYE
-1070 IERLAQGL
+1070 IERLSQGL
-1078 TGVKRTSGQ
+1078 TGIKRSSGQ

-1104 CPIQYPANDTSSDVI
+1104 CPIQYPANDVNSDVI

-1145 IKYLEQLTGVNV
+1145 IKYLEELTGLNV
-1157 FDIPLGD
+1157 FDIPLDD
-1164 PDTMKIFTSAET
+1164 PATMKIFTSAEP
-1176 LKIKDP
+1176 LGIKDP

-1203 MLRDTNPETFSDLVR
+1203 MLRDTNPATFSDLVR

-1225 TDVWVNNAQDLVRNN
+1225 TDVWVNNAQDLVRNK

-1259 QMKLEPLTS
+1259 QMQLEPLTS

-1280 LKEEE
+1280 LKEDE
-1285 IKVMKENNVPDW
+1285 IKVMKDNKVPDW

-1328 VHYPLA
+1328 VHQPLA

-1348 ADLICKGVEVIRA
+1348 ADLICKGPETIRA
-1361 KMKELDAL
+1361 KMKEIDGI
-1369 EKPTKKEQDLQGIL
+1369 EKPTKKEIDLQGIL
-1383 EIADEMYSRGFNFLK
+1383 EIADEMYSRGFGFMRVNLNQ
-1398 VDLLKSD
+1398 SD
-1405 ALQFKIVDGKIL
+1405 AEQFKIASGKIL
-1417 PPFLALQGVGE
+1417 PPFLALQGVGAT
-1428 SAALSIVKTREE
+1428 AAVSIAAIRDEHQEFLSV
-1440 QEEFMSIED
+1440 ED

-1460 IETLKQHGCFEDM
+1460 IEAMKVHGCFEDM

>member
-1 MERMPFNQLILESL
+1 MDKVPFNQLIQEVLR
-15 GINDVEIKKIEYRKN
+15 IDDIEIKKIEYKR
-30 ESLLNIKMAYHPEIR
+30 ELDVLSI
-45 TDHILKLEKK
+45 ILKSAKIVPQQNIDL
-55 LKSHLSFVETFCIEC
+55 LSSNLQSHLSFIKHFDIRVDSAQGKEDHAKGDLGESANQNFSIEEV
-70 GDSIANDMAS
+70 S
-80 TRDNFVRASDIKEV
+80 DNWE
-94 QVCAN
+94 
-99 SDTSDENIDS
+99 
-109 VKTVQDTIATDEGNE
+109 
-124 ARENWDNI
+124 NI
-132 LLVIK
+132 LLVVR
-137 RKNPAVASILRR
+137 RKNPAVASILKR
-149 SKINFGHN
+149 SKITFDQG

-163 EDKGL
+163 DDKGL
-168 ENTFHN
+168 ENTFYQ

-181 HMICEQNL
+181 KTICEKNL
-189 KKTYEITTESLKNE
+189 RHAFPITTEALKDE
-203 LEGLVEFERQ
+203 LEGYEAFERLQ
-213 QEEAAASIVAS
+213 DEAIESIVAS
-224 TTGGYSDEEI
+224 TTNGFSEEAIRAAASAQPAPKSNGFGGQKNDDKFRS
-234 KKSASQTATTA
+234 
-245 PLTKQSTFKRDPE
+245 
-258 KAVKSNAPEV
+258 VKSSAPEV
-268 IYRNKIRRSISKIID
+268 LYRNKIKRPTTRIID
-283 ITQEEE
+283 IEQEEE

-294 GELVN
+294 GKLVN
-299 FESRELRGGKVL
+299 YESRELKGGKIL
-311 LKLFLSDMSNAV
+311 LKLFISDMTNAI
-323 ACKQFLKPSEFET
+323 ACKQFLKKNEFDE
-336 LLPEL
+336 LEPKL
-341 KKGNWYIIEGVNR
+341 KKGLWYIVEGVNR
-354 YDQFDKESVL
+354 FDQFDKESVL
-364 LFSSINKGKEIVPR
+364 IFGAINEGKVEK
-378 VDLAKRKRAELH
+378 KREDRAEVKRIELH

-398 DGMTPVKKLIQ
+398 DGIAPVKKIIQ

-433 AQVAGDKIKVLY
+433 ASAAGDKIKVIY
-445 GVEGY
+445 GLEGY
-450 LINDEANM
+450 LIDDESDLIEN
-458 IDHATDYRLNET
+458 ATAYSLDET

-482 YHGDTIIEIGAVK
+482 YNMDTIIEIGAVK
-495 VVEGVVTEQ
+495 VVGGVVTDQ
-504 FSQLINPNRPI
+504 FSQLIDPQRPI
-515 PPNIVELTGISE
+515 PPNIIELTGISDE
-527 AMVSEMPTLE
+527 MVQGQPTLS

-544 AFVDGA
+544 DFVGGV

-557 TFDCSFIRHYCKLYN
+557 TFDCSFIRYNCEKMN
-572 IPFTSLIL
+572 IPFTSMIV
-580 DTLTLSRLL
+580 DTLALSRLL
-589 LTSIKKH
+589 LTAIKKH
-596 NLKAITKHLKIALND
+596 NLKAITKHLKIVLAD

-622 ARVFI
+622 ARVFV
-627 HFINMLSEREV
+627 HFIGLLKEAGVSTLKEA
-638 HNLIE
+638 
-643 LNKYAMLNYDYSQ
+643 NKYATLNQDFSQ
-656 LEMNHVIILAQTQA
+656 LEMAHVIILTRTQA
-670 GLRNLYEIVSHSN
+670 GLRNLYELVSHSN
-683 LNTYYRKPRVP
+683 LKTYYRKPRIP
-694 KSLLRS
+694 KSLLRL

-712 AGEVF
+712 AGELY
-717 KAMMNNL
+717 KAFMNNRT
-724 PEDKVLEIA
+724 ESKILEIA
-733 NFYDYLEIQPIDNNA
+733 DFYDYLEIQPVDNNA
-748 FMLENGKI
+748 FMLDSGKI
-756 KSVEELRNLNRR
+756 KSIEEIRTVNKKILSL
-768 VLKMGD
+768 GD
-774 ALGKPVVATC
+774 RLGKLVVATG
-784 DVHFLNPEDEVFRRI
+784 DVHFIDPGDEVYRRI

-823 LEEFAYL
+823 LEEFTYL
-830 GERAEEV
+830 GNRAVEV
-837 VIDNPLKIADMCEW
+837 VIDNPQKIVEMCEN
-851 VRPVPKGTFPPSIDG
+851 VRPVPKGTFPPVIEG
-866 ADEEFRTMC
+866 ADEEFRSMC
-875 MAKAER
+875 LAKAER
-881 IYGNPLPEIV
+881 IYGNPLPELV
-891 EKRIL
+891 EKRLL

-957 KNCKHSEFFTDGV
+957 KHCKNSEFFTDGV

-975 DMPDKDCPVCG
+975 DMPDKDCPKCG
-986 ERYFKDGFDIP
+986 NRYFKDGYDIP

-1070 IERLAQGL
+1070 IERLSQGL

-1104 CPIQYPANDTSSDVI
+1104 CPIQYPANDVTSDVI

-1145 IKYLEQLTGVNV
+1145 IKYLEELTGLNV
-1157 FDIPLGD
+1157 FDIPLDD
-1164 PDTMKIFTSAET
+1164 PATMKIFTSAEP
-1176 LKIKDP
+1176 LGIKDP
-1182 SYSLDIGSLGIPEF
+1182 KYGLDIGSLGIPEF

-1203 MLRDTNPETFSDLVR
+1203 MLRDTNPQTFSDLVR

-1280 LKEEE
+1280 LKEDE
-1285 IKVMKENNVPDW
+1285 IKIMKENDVPDW

-1328 VHYPLA
+1328 VHQPLA

-1348 ADLICKGVEVIRA
+1348 AELICKGIEVVRA
-1361 KMKELDAL
+1361 KMKEIDGI
-1369 EKPTKKEQDLQGIL
+1369 EKPTKKELDLGGLL
-1383 EIADEMYSRGFNFLK
+1383 EIADEMYSRGYSFRK
-1398 VDLLKSD
+1398 VDLMLSD
-1405 ALQFKIVDGKIL
+1405 AEQFKIVDGKIL
-1417 PPFLALQGVGE
+1417 PPFLALQGVGAT
-1428 SAALSIVKTREE
+1428 AAISIANARDE
-1440 QEEFMSIED
+1440 QQEFLSIED
-1449 FQRLTK
+1449 FQRVTK

-1460 IETLKQHGCFEDM
+1460 IEAMKVHGCFDDM

-1481 FSFA
+1481 FSFAQ

>member
-1 MERMPFNQLILESL
+1 MNKTPFNQLIQEHLP
-15 GINDVEIKKIEYRKN
+15 NDDIEIKKIEYRREESVLSIRLRSNKYVAGHQLDGLKN
-30 ESLLNIKMAYHPEIR
+30 
-45 TDHILKLEKK
+45 ILKT
-55 LKSHLSFVETFCIEC
+55 HLAFVNDFEIEVETP
-70 GDSIANDMAS
+70 
-80 TRDNFVRASDIKEV
+80 SDIKV
-94 QVCAN
+94 NPIKTPDDHQPINTSPSTPQAN
-99 SDTSDENIDS
+99 
-109 VKTVQDTIATDEGNE
+109 QDTGFM
-124 ARENWDNI
+124 ENWDNI
-132 LLVIK
+132 LMVIR
-137 RKNPAVASILRR
+137 RKNPAVASILKR
-149 SKINFGHN
+149 SKIAFNHGK
-157 RIHIIF
+157 IHIIF
-163 EDKGL
+163 DDKGL
-168 ENTFHN
+168 ENTFYQ

-181 HMICEQNL
+181 QMICDRNL
-189 KKTYEITTESLKNE
+189 GKTFELQTESLKDE
-203 LEGLVEFERQ
+203 VDGYEDFDRMQDETIE
-213 QEEAAASIVAS
+213 SIVAMATNGFS
-224 TTGGYSDEEI
+224 EEAI
-234 KKSASQTATTA
+234 RQSAQKKEESVKS
-245 PLTKQSTFKRDPE
+245 
-258 KAVKSNAPEV
+258 VKSNAPEV
-268 IYRNKIRRSISKIID
+268 LYRNKIKRSTTKIID
-283 ITQEEE
+283 INQEEE

-294 GELVN
+294 GKLVN
-299 FESRELRGGKVL
+299 FEARELKGGKFL
-311 LKLFLSDMSNAV
+311 MKLYLSDLSNAV
-323 ACKQFLKPSEFET
+323 ACKQFLKKKEYED
-336 LLPEL
+336 LLPSL
-341 KKGNWYIIEGVNR
+341 KQGKWYIVEGINR

-364 LFSSINKGKEIVPR
+364 LITAINIGKEEIPR
-378 VDLAKRKRAELH
+378 VDLAEEKRVELH

-398 DGMTPVKKLIQ
+398 DGIAPVKKIIQ

-433 AQVAGDKIKVLY
+433 ASAAGDKIKVIY
-445 GVEGY
+445 GLEGY
-450 LINDEANM
+450 LIDDEVDL
-458 IDHATDYRLNET
+458 IVGATDYGLDET
-470 YVVFDIETTGFS
+470 FVVFDIETTGFS
-482 YHGDTIIEIGAVK
+482 YHKDTIIEIGAVK
-495 VVEGVVTEQ
+495 VEKGVVIER
-504 FSQLINPNRPI
+504 FSQLINPLRPI
-515 PPNIVELTGISE
+515 PPEISELTGISE
-527 AMVSEMPTLE
+527 DMVSDQPSLE
-537 EVLPKFM
+537 EVLPRFM
-544 AFVDGA
+544 AFIEGA

-557 TFDCSFIRHYCKLYN
+557 NFDCSFIRYYCEKLAL
-572 IPFTSLIL
+572 PFTSLIV
-580 DTLTLSRLL
+580 DTLALSRLL
-589 LTSIKKH
+589 LTDIKKH
-596 NLKAITKHLKIALND
+596 NLKAVTKYLKIVLND

-622 ARVFI
+622 ARVFVK
-627 HFINMLSEREV
+627 FTEMLNEREV
-638 HNLIE
+638 FTLKAINRYFVT
-643 LNKYAMLNYDYSQ
+643 NFDFTQ
-656 LEMNHVIILAQTQA
+656 LEMSHVILLAQTQP

-683 LNTYYRKPRVP
+683 LNTYYRKPRIP

-712 AGEVF
+712 AGELY
-717 KAMMNNL
+717 KAIMSNQT
-724 PEDKVLEIA
+724 PERVLEIA
-733 NFYDYLEIQPIDNNA
+733 DFYDYLEIQPADNNA
-748 FMLENGKI
+748 FMLESGKI
-756 KSVEELRNLNRR
+756 KHIDEIKTINRHI
-768 VLKMGD
+768 LHLGD
-774 ALGKPVVATC
+774 KLGKTVVATG
-784 DVHFLNPEDEVFRRI
+784 DVHFINPEDEVYRRI
-799 LMAGNGYS
+799 LMAGNGYN

-817 RTTEEM
+817 RTTNEM
-823 LEEFAYL
+823 LEAFDYL
-830 GERAEEV
+830 GDRAREV
-837 VIDNPLKIADMCEW
+837 VIDNPKKLADACEL
-851 VRPVPKGTFPPSIDG
+851 VRPVPKGTFPPVIEG
-866 ADEEFRTMC
+866 ADEEFREMC
-875 MAKAER
+875 MAKAKR
-881 IYGNPLPEIV
+881 IYGDDLPEIV
-891 EKRIL
+891 EKRLL

-927 VGSRGSVGSSFAATM
+927 VGSRGSVGSSLAATM

-957 KNCKHSEFFTDGV
+957 KNCKHSEFFTDGK

-975 DMPDKDCPVCG
+975 DMPDKICPECG
-986 ERYFKDGFDIP
+986 TKYFKDGYDIP

-1054 VKKYFEERE
+1054 VKKYFEERQ

-1104 CPIQYPANDTSSDVI
+1104 CPIQYPANDVTSDVI

-1145 IKYLEQLTGVNV
+1145 IKYLEELTGLNV
-1157 FDIPLGD
+1157 FDIPLD
-1164 PDTMKIFTSAET
+1164 DAATMKIFTSADP
-1176 LKIKDP
+1176 LGIKDA

-1203 MLRDTNPETFSDLVR
+1203 MLRDTNPQTFSDLVR

-1259 QMKLEPLTS
+1259 QMKLEPLTA

-1280 LKEEE
+1280 LKEDE

-1328 VHYPLA
+1328 VHQPLA
-1334 FYATYFST
+1334 FYATYFTT

-1348 ADLICKGVEVIRA
+1348 AELICKGNEVVRA
-1361 KMKELDAL
+1361 KMKEIDGI

-1383 EIADEMYSRGFNFLK
+1383 EIVDEMYSRGFGFKK
-1398 VDLLKSD
+1398 VSLMESD
-1405 ALQFKIVDGKIL
+1405 AESFKIVDGKIL
-1417 PPFLALQGVGE
+1417 PPFLALQGVGA
-1428 SAALSIVKTREE
+1428 SAAQSIAAIRDEHREFLSV
-1440 QEEFMSIED
+1440 ED

-1460 IETLKQHGCFEDM
+1460 IEAMKVHGCFDELPD
-1473 PEDNQLSL
+1473 DNQLTL

>member
-1 MERMPFNQLILESL
+1 MNKTPFNQLIQEHLP
-15 GINDVEIKKIEYRKN
+15 NDDIEIKKIEYRREESVLSIRLRSNKYVAGHQLDGLKN
-30 ESLLNIKMAYHPEIR
+30 
-45 TDHILKLEKK
+45 ILKT
-55 LKSHLSFVETFCIEC
+55 HLAFVNDFEIEVETP
-70 GDSIANDMAS
+70 
-80 TRDNFVRASDIKEV
+80 SDIKV
-94 QVCAN
+94 NPIKTPDDHQPINTSPSTPQAN
-99 SDTSDENIDS
+99 
-109 VKTVQDTIATDEGNE
+109 QDTGFM
-124 ARENWDNI
+124 ENWDNI
-132 LLVIK
+132 LMVIR
-137 RKNPAVASILRR
+137 RKNPAVASILKR
-149 SKINFGHN
+149 SKIAFNHGK
-157 RIHIIF
+157 IHIIF
-163 EDKGL
+163 DDKGL
-168 ENTFHN
+168 ENTFYQ

-181 HMICEQNL
+181 QMICDRNL
-189 KKTYEITTESLKNE
+189 GKTFELQTESLKDE
-203 LEGLVEFERQ
+203 VDGYEDFDRMQDETIE
-213 QEEAAASIVAS
+213 SIVAMATNGFS
-224 TTGGYSDEEI
+224 EEAI
-234 KKSASQTATTA
+234 RQSAQKKEESVKS
-245 PLTKQSTFKRDPE
+245 
-258 KAVKSNAPEV
+258 VKSNAPEV
-268 IYRNKIRRSISKIID
+268 LYRNKIKRSTTKIID
-283 ITQEEE
+283 INQEEE

-294 GELVN
+294 GKLVN
-299 FESRELRGGKVL
+299 FEARELKGGKFL
-311 LKLFLSDMSNAV
+311 MKLYLSDLSNAV
-323 ACKQFLKPSEFET
+323 ACKQFLKKKEYED
-336 LLPEL
+336 LLPSL
-341 KKGNWYIIEGVNR
+341 KQGKWYIVEGINR

-364 LFSSINKGKEIVPR
+364 LITAINIGKEEIPR
-378 VDLAKRKRAELH
+378 VDLAEEKRVELH

-398 DGMTPVKKLIQ
+398 DGIAPVKKIIQ

-433 AQVAGDKIKVLY
+433 ASAAGDKIKVIY
-445 GVEGY
+445 GLEGY
-450 LINDEANM
+450 LIDDEVDL
-458 IDHATDYRLNET
+458 IVGATDYGLDET
-470 YVVFDIETTGFS
+470 FVVFDIETTGFS
-482 YHGDTIIEIGAVK
+482 YHKDTIIEIGAVK
-495 VVEGVVTEQ
+495 VEKGVVIER
-504 FSQLINPNRPI
+504 FSQLINPLRPI
-515 PPNIVELTGISE
+515 PPEISELTGISE
-527 AMVSEMPTLE
+527 DMVSDQPSLE
-537 EVLPKFM
+537 EVLPRFM
-544 AFVDGA
+544 AFIEGA

-557 TFDCSFIRHYCKLYN
+557 NFDCSFIRYYCEKLAL
-572 IPFTSLIL
+572 PFTSLIV
-580 DTLTLSRLL
+580 DTLALSRLL
-589 LTSIKKH
+589 LTDIKKH
-596 NLKAITKHLKIALND
+596 NLKAVTKYLKIVLND

-622 ARVFI
+622 ARVFVK
-627 HFINMLSEREV
+627 FTEMLNEREV
-638 HNLIE
+638 FTLKAINRYFVT
-643 LNKYAMLNYDYSQ
+643 NFDFTQ
-656 LEMNHVIILAQTQA
+656 LEMSHVILLAQTQP

-683 LNTYYRKPRVP
+683 LNTYYRKPRIP

-712 AGEVF
+712 AGELY
-717 KAMMNNL
+717 KAIMSNQT
-724 PEDKVLEIA
+724 PERVLEIA
-733 NFYDYLEIQPIDNNA
+733 DFYDYLEIQPADNNA
-748 FMLENGKI
+748 FMLESGKI
-756 KSVEELRNLNRR
+756 KHIDEIKTINRHI
-768 VLKMGD
+768 LHLGD
-774 ALGKPVVATC
+774 KLGKTVVATG
-784 DVHFLNPEDEVFRRI
+784 DVHFINPEDEVYRRI
-799 LMAGNGYS
+799 LMAGNGYN

-817 RTTEEM
+817 RTTNEM
-823 LEEFAYL
+823 LEAFDYL
-830 GERAEEV
+830 GDRAREV
-837 VIDNPLKIADMCEW
+837 VIDNPKKLADACEM
-851 VRPVPKGTFPPSIDG
+851 VRPVPKGTFPPVIEG
-866 ADEEFRTMC
+866 ADEEFREMC
-875 MAKAER
+875 MAKAKR
-881 IYGNPLPEIV
+881 IYGDDLPEIV
-891 EKRIL
+891 EKRLL

-927 VGSRGSVGSSFAATM
+927 VGSRGSVGSSLAATM

-957 KNCKHSEFFTDGV
+957 KNCKHSEFFTDGK

-975 DMPDKDCPVCG
+975 DMPDKICPECG
-986 ERYFKDGFDIP
+986 TKYFKDGYDIP

-1054 VKKYFEERE
+1054 VKKYFEERQ

-1104 CPIQYPANDTSSDVI
+1104 CPIQYPANDVTSDVI

-1145 IKYLEQLTGVNV
+1145 IKYLEELTGLNV
-1157 FDIPLGD
+1157 FDIPLD
-1164 PDTMKIFTSAET
+1164 DAATMKIFTSADP
-1176 LKIKDP
+1176 LGIKDA

-1203 MLRDTNPETFSDLVR
+1203 MLRDTNPQTFSDLVR

-1259 QMKLEPLTS
+1259 QMKLEPLTA

-1280 LKEEE
+1280 LKEDE

-1328 VHYPLA
+1328 VHQPLA
-1334 FYATYFST
+1334 FYATYFTT

-1348 ADLICKGVEVIRA
+1348 AELICKGNEVVRA
-1361 KMKELDAL
+1361 KMKEIDGI

-1383 EIADEMYSRGFNFLK
+1383 EIVDEMYSRGFGFKK
-1398 VDLLKSD
+1398 VSLMESD
-1405 ALQFKIVDGKIL
+1405 AESFKIVDGKIL
-1417 PPFLALQGVGE
+1417 PPFLALQGVGA
-1428 SAALSIVKTREE
+1428 SAAQSIAAIRDEHREFLSV
-1440 QEEFMSIED
+1440 ED

-1460 IETLKQHGCFEDM
+1460 IEAMKVHGCFDELPD
-1473 PEDNQLSL
+1473 DNQLTL

>member
-1 MERMPFNQLILESL
+1 MNKTPFNQLIQEHLP
-15 GINDVEIKKIEYRKN
+15 NDDIEIKKIEYRREESVLSIRLRSNKYVAGHQLDGLKN
-30 ESLLNIKMAYHPEIR
+30 
-45 TDHILKLEKK
+45 ILKT
-55 LKSHLSFVETFCIEC
+55 HLAFVNDFEIEVETPEDHQPINT
-70 GDSIANDMAS
+70 SPSTPQAN
-80 TRDNFVRASDIKEV
+80 
-94 QVCAN
+94 
-99 SDTSDENIDS
+99 
-109 VKTVQDTIATDEGNE
+109 QDTGFM
-124 ARENWDNI
+124 ENWDNI
-132 LLVIK
+132 LMVIR
-137 RKNPAVASILRR
+137 RKNPAVASILKR
-149 SKINFGHN
+149 SKIAFNHGK
-157 RIHIIF
+157 IHIIF
-163 EDKGL
+163 DDKGL
-168 ENTFHN
+168 ENTFYQ

-181 HMICEQNL
+181 QMICDRNL
-189 KKTYEITTESLKNE
+189 GKTFELQTESLKDE
-203 LEGLVEFERQ
+203 VDGYEDFDRMQDETIE
-213 QEEAAASIVAS
+213 SIVAMATNGFS
-224 TTGGYSDEEI
+224 EDAIRQSAQKKEESV
-234 KKSASQTATTA
+234 KS
-245 PLTKQSTFKRDPE
+245 
-258 KAVKSNAPEV
+258 VKSNAPEV
-268 IYRNKIRRSISKIID
+268 LYRNKIKRSTTKIID
-283 ITQEEE
+283 INQEEE

-294 GELVN
+294 GKLVN
-299 FESRELRGGKVL
+299 FEARELKGGKFL
-311 LKLFLSDMSNAV
+311 MKLYLSDLSNAV
-323 ACKQFLKPSEFET
+323 ACKQFLKKKEYED
-336 LLPEL
+336 LLPSL
-341 KKGNWYIIEGVNR
+341 KQGKWYIVEGINR

-364 LFSSINKGKEIVPR
+364 LITAINIGKEEIPR
-378 VDLAKRKRAELH
+378 VDLAEEKRVELH

-398 DGMTPVKKLIQ
+398 DGIAPVKKIIQ

-433 AQVAGDKIKVLY
+433 ASAAGDKIKVIY
-445 GVEGY
+445 GLEGY
-450 LINDEANM
+450 LIDDEVDL
-458 IDHATDYRLNET
+458 IVGATDYGLDET
-470 YVVFDIETTGFS
+470 FVVFDIETTGFS
-482 YHGDTIIEIGAVK
+482 YHKDTIIEIGAVK
-495 VVEGVVTEQ
+495 VEKGVVTER
-504 FSQLINPNRPI
+504 FSQLINPLRPI
-515 PPNIVELTGISE
+515 PLEISELTGISE
-527 AMVSEMPTLE
+527 DMVSDQPSLE
-537 EVLPKFM
+537 EVLPRFM
-544 AFVDGA
+544 AFIEGA

-557 TFDCSFIRHYCKLYN
+557 NFDCSFIRYYCEKLAL
-572 IPFTSLIL
+572 PFTSLIV
-580 DTLTLSRLL
+580 DTLALSRLL
-589 LTSIKKH
+589 LTDIKKH
-596 NLKAITKHLKIALND
+596 NLKAVTKYLKIVLND

-622 ARVFI
+622 ARVFVK
-627 HFINMLSEREV
+627 FTEMLNEREV
-638 HNLIE
+638 FTLKAINRYFVT
-643 LNKYAMLNYDYSQ
+643 NFDFTQ
-656 LEMNHVIILAQTQA
+656 LEMSHVILLAQTQP

-683 LNTYYRKPRVP
+683 LNTYYRKPRIP

-712 AGEVF
+712 AGELY
-717 KAMMNNL
+717 KAIMSNQT
-724 PEDKVLEIA
+724 PERVLEIA
-733 NFYDYLEIQPIDNNA
+733 DFYDYLEIQPADNNA
-748 FMLENGKI
+748 FMLESGKI
-756 KSVEELRNLNRR
+756 KHIDEIKTINRHI
-768 VLKMGD
+768 LHLGD
-774 ALGKPVVATC
+774 KLGKTVVATG
-784 DVHFLNPEDEVFRRI
+784 DVHFINPEDEVYRRI
-799 LMAGNGYS
+799 LMAGNGYN

-817 RTTEEM
+817 RTTNEM
-823 LEEFAYL
+823 LEAFDYL
-830 GERAEEV
+830 GDRAREV
-837 VIDNPLKIADMCEW
+837 VIDNPKKLADACEM
-851 VRPVPKGTFPPSIDG
+851 VRPVPKGTFPPVIEG
-866 ADEEFRTMC
+866 ADEEFREMC
-875 MAKAER
+875 MAKAKR
-881 IYGNPLPEIV
+881 IYGDDLPEIV
-891 EKRIL
+891 EKRLL

-927 VGSRGSVGSSFAATM
+927 VGSRGSVGSSLAATM

-957 KNCKHSEFFTDGV
+957 KNCKHSEFFTDGK

-975 DMPDKDCPVCG
+975 DMPDKICPECG
-986 ERYFKDGFDIP
+986 TKYFKDGYDIP

-1054 VKKYFEERE
+1054 VKKYFEERQ

-1104 CPIQYPANDTSSDVI
+1104 CPIQYPANDVTSDVI

-1145 IKYLEQLTGVNV
+1145 IKYLEELTGLNV
-1157 FDIPLGD
+1157 FDIPLD
-1164 PDTMKIFTSAET
+1164 DAATMKIFTSADP
-1176 LKIKDP
+1176 LGIKDA

-1203 MLRDTNPETFSDLVR
+1203 MLRDTNPQTFSDLVR

-1250 RDDIMNYLI
+1250 RDDIMNNLI
-1259 QMKLEPLTS
+1259 QMKLEPLTA

-1280 LKEEE
+1280 LKEDE

-1328 VHYPLA
+1328 VHQPLA
-1334 FYATYFST
+1334 FYATYFTT

-1348 ADLICKGVEVIRA
+1348 AELICKGNEVVRA
-1361 KMKELDAL
+1361 KMKEIDGI

-1383 EIADEMYSRGFNFLK
+1383 EIVDEMYSRGFGFKK
-1398 VDLLKSD
+1398 VSLMESD
-1405 ALQFKIVDGKIL
+1405 AESFKIVDGKIL
-1417 PPFLALQGVGE
+1417 PPFLALQGVGA
-1428 SAALSIVKTREE
+1428 SAAQSIAAIRDEHREFLSV
-1440 QEEFMSIED
+1440 ED

-1460 IETLKQHGCFEDM
+1460 IEAMKVHGCFDELPD
-1473 PEDNQLSL
+1473 DNQLTL

>member
-1 MERMPFNQLILESL
+1 MNKTPFNQLIQEHLP
-15 GINDVEIKKIEYRKN
+15 NDDIEIMKIEYRREESVLSIRLRSNKYVAGHQLDGLKN
-30 ESLLNIKMAYHPEIR
+30 
-45 TDHILKLEKK
+45 ILKT
-55 LKSHLSFVETFCIEC
+55 HLVFVNDFEIEVETPSDHQPINT
-70 GDSIANDMAS
+70 SPSTPQAN
-80 TRDNFVRASDIKEV
+80 
-94 QVCAN
+94 
-99 SDTSDENIDS
+99 
-109 VKTVQDTIATDEGNE
+109 QDTGFM
-124 ARENWDNI
+124 ENWDNI
-132 LLVIK
+132 LMVIR
-137 RKNPAVASILRR
+137 RKIPAVASILKR
-149 SKINFGHN
+149 SKIAFNHGK
-157 RIHIIF
+157 IHIIF
-163 EDKGL
+163 DDKGL
-168 ENTFHN
+168 ENTFYQ

-181 HMICEQNL
+181 QMICDRNL
-189 KKTYEITTESLKNE
+189 GKTFELQTESLKDE
-203 LEGLVEFERQ
+203 VDGYEDFDRMQDETIE
-213 QEEAAASIVAS
+213 SIVAMATNGFS
-224 TTGGYSDEEI
+224 EEAI
-234 KKSASQTATTA
+234 RQSAQKKEESVKS
-245 PLTKQSTFKRDPE
+245 
-258 KAVKSNAPEV
+258 VKSNAPEV
-268 IYRNKIRRSISKIID
+268 LYRNKIKRSTTKIID
-283 ITQEEE
+283 INQEEE

-294 GELVN
+294 GKLVN
-299 FESRELRGGKVL
+299 FEARELKGGKFL
-311 LKLFLSDMSNAV
+311 MKLYLSDLSNAV
-323 ACKQFLKPSEFET
+323 ACKQFLKKKEYED
-336 LLPEL
+336 LLPSL
-341 KKGNWYIIEGVNR
+341 KQGKWYIVEGINR

-364 LFSSINKGKEIVPR
+364 LITAINIGKEEIPR
-378 VDLAKRKRAELH
+378 VDLAEEKRVELH

-398 DGMTPVKKLIQ
+398 DGIAPVKKIIQ

-433 AQVAGDKIKVLY
+433 ASAAGDKIKVIY
-445 GVEGY
+445 GLEGY
-450 LINDEANM
+450 LIDDEVDL
-458 IDHATDYRLNET
+458 IVGATDYGLDET
-470 YVVFDIETTGFS
+470 FVVFDIETTGFS
-482 YHGDTIIEIGAVK
+482 YHKDTIIEIGAVK
-495 VVEGVVTEQ
+495 VEKGVVIER
-504 FSQLINPNRPI
+504 FSQLINPLRPI
-515 PPNIVELTGISE
+515 PPEISELTGISE
-527 AMVSEMPTLE
+527 DMVSDQPSLE
-537 EVLPKFM
+537 EVLPRFM
-544 AFVDGA
+544 AFIEGA

-557 TFDCSFIRHYCKLYN
+557 NFDCSFIRYYCEKLAL
-572 IPFTSLIL
+572 PFTSLIV
-580 DTLTLSRLL
+580 DTLALSRLL
-589 LTSIKKH
+589 LTDIKKH
-596 NLKAITKHLKIALND
+596 NLKAVTKYLKIVLND

-622 ARVFI
+622 ARVFVK
-627 HFINMLSEREV
+627 FTEMLNEREV
-638 HNLIE
+638 FTLKAINRYFVT
-643 LNKYAMLNYDYSQ
+643 NFDFTQ
-656 LEMNHVIILAQTQA
+656 LEMSHVILLAQTQP

-683 LNTYYRKPRVP
+683 LNTYYRKPRIP

-712 AGEVF
+712 AGELY
-717 KAMMNNL
+717 KAIMSNQT
-724 PEDKVLEIA
+724 PERVLEIA
-733 NFYDYLEIQPIDNNA
+733 DFYDYLEIQPADNNA
-748 FMLENGKI
+748 FMLESGKI
-756 KSVEELRNLNRR
+756 KHIDEIKTINRHI
-768 VLKMGD
+768 LHLGD
-774 ALGKPVVATC
+774 KLGKTVVATG
-784 DVHFLNPEDEVFRRI
+784 DVHFINPEDEVYRRI
-799 LMAGNGYS
+799 LMAGNGYN

-817 RTTEEM
+817 RTTNEM
-823 LEEFAYL
+823 LEAFDYL
-830 GERAEEV
+830 GDRAREV
-837 VIDNPLKIADMCEW
+837 VIDNPKKLADACEL
-851 VRPVPKGTFPPSIDG
+851 VRPVPKGTFPPVIEG
-866 ADEEFRTMC
+866 ADEEFREMC
-875 MAKAER
+875 MAKAKR
-881 IYGNPLPEIV
+881 IYGDDLPEIV
-891 EKRIL
+891 EKRLL

-927 VGSRGSVGSSFAATM
+927 VGSRGSVGSSLAATM

-957 KNCKHSEFFTDGV
+957 KNCKHSEFFTDGK

-975 DMPDKDCPVCG
+975 DMPDKICPECG
-986 ERYFKDGFDIP
+986 TKYFKDGYDIP

-1054 VKKYFEERE
+1054 VKKYFEERQ

-1104 CPIQYPANDTSSDVI
+1104 CPIQYPANDVTSDVI

-1145 IKYLEQLTGVNV
+1145 IKYLEELTGLNV
-1157 FDIPLGD
+1157 FDIPLD
-1164 PDTMKIFTSAET
+1164 DAATMKIFTSADP
-1176 LKIKDP
+1176 LGIKDA

-1203 MLRDTNPETFSDLVR
+1203 MLRDTNPQTFSDLVR

-1259 QMKLEPLTS
+1259 QMKLEPLTA

-1280 LKEEE
+1280 LKEDE

-1328 VHYPLA
+1328 VHQPLA
-1334 FYATYFST
+1334 FYATYFTT

-1348 ADLICKGVEVIRA
+1348 AELICKGNEVVRA
-1361 KMKELDAL
+1361 KMKEIDGI

-1383 EIADEMYSRGFNFLK
+1383 EIVDEMYSRGFGFKK
-1398 VDLLKSD
+1398 VSLMESD
-1405 ALQFKIVDGKIL
+1405 AESFKIVDGKIL
-1417 PPFLALQGVGE
+1417 PPFLALQGVGA
-1428 SAALSIVKTREE
+1428 SAAQSIAAIRDEHREFLSV
-1440 QEEFMSIED
+1440 ED

-1460 IETLKQHGCFEDM
+1460 IEAMKVHGCFDELPD
-1473 PEDNQLSL
+1473 DNQLTL